1 MLQKVKNIF
10 KKPMTLITILGIACV
25 PALYNISFLTSMWD
39 PYGRLD
45 QLPVAVVNQDQSAS
59 FQDKTLTIGDDMVDN
74 MKESKSLD
82 FHFVSE
88 KNAEKGLE
96 EGDYYMVITLPKDL
110 SEKASSLLTNQPE
123 PITISYQTSKG
134 HSFVASKMGE
144 SAMEKLKTSVSE
156 TITETYT
163 TAVFDSMGEIQI
175 GMVEAADVSQQL
187 TNGASQLES
196 GSQTLSNGLTTLT
209 TSGQALV
216 TGANQ
221 LATGVVSYT
230 DGVNQAATGSQ
241 ILSSGL
247 TTYTNGVAS
256 LASGA
261 EQLNANS
268 SQLIAGVGQLQSG
281 ASQVEQLVTGANQLQ
296 AGLEQLAS
304 STSLSAEQSSQIQ
317 ALLTGLP
324 QLQVAINQLNDSLS
338 SIGGLAVDNSTLS
351 SLLTEMG
358 AQAQGLLTAAQADK
372 TASIEALQTTAT
384 YQNLPAD
391 QQAELVG
398 ALQNSPSATATVA
411 QTILDQLSQLSQ
423 TLSSL
428 QSLSGMATQISQ
440 LQSAVGQINTAANQA
455 LPGAT
460 TAIENLSSGLNQV
473 NTALN
478 QQVLP
483 GTQTLTS
490 GVSQLQ
496 MQLSGGA
503 SQLMSGVTAYTAGV
517 AQLAAGG
524 AQLAAGGVQ
533 LVANNSSVQSGGG
546 QLTSGLATLASNSS
560 QLVSGSGQLALGSQ
574 QLIAGA
580 DQLASGG
587 KTLTNSISSLRTG
600 SETLTNSLSSASQQL
615 SVVSV
620 EDKNAQAVS
629 QPVTLEHSDQDD
641 VKTNGVGMAPYMVL
655 MVAALSANVIFVK
668 HIDNRSYK
676 NRWDWAKGKL
686 LLNGIIASLAA
697 VILYG
702 VLRLIGIEP
711 AHPMATL
718 GLILLASWTFMAL
731 VTALVGWNNRFG
743 SFASLIIL
751 LLQLG
756 SSAGTYPNELSPR
769 FFQVIQPYLPMTY
782 SVSGLRQT
790 ISMVGNSS
798 HQVWILSLFL
808 VGFMGLGLLIYNQ
821 KDE

>member
-10 KKPMTLITILGIACV
+10 KKPMTLITVLGVACV

-88 KNAEKGLE
+88 KDAEKGLE
-96 EGDYYMVITLPKDL
+96 EGDYYMVITLPEDL

-123 PITISYQTSKG
+123 PLMISYQTSKG

-156 TITETYT
+156 TITKTYT
-163 TAVFDSMGEIQI
+163 TAVFDSMREIQT
-175 GMVEAADVSQQL
+175 GMVEAADGSQQL
-187 TNGASQLES
+187 TDGASQLES

-209 TSGQALV
+209 TSGQVLV

-221 LATGVVSYT
+221 LATGLVSYT

-241 ILSSGL
+241 TLSSGL
-247 TTYTNGVAS
+247 TTYTNGVAN

-261 EQLNANS
+261 EQLNVNS
-268 SQLIAGVGQLQSG
+268 SQLIAGVGQLQTG

-324 QLQVAINQLNDSLS
+324 QLQAAINQLNDSLS
-338 SIGGLAVDNSTLS
+338 SIGGLAVDTSTLS

-372 TASIEALQTTAT
+372 TASIEALQATAT
-384 YQNLPAD
+384 YQNLTAD

-398 ALQNSPSATATVA
+398 ALQNSPSTTMTAA
-411 QTILDQLSQLSQ
+411 QTILGQLSQLSQ
-423 TLSSL
+423 ALSGL
-428 QSLSGMATQISQ
+428 QSLSGMAAQMSQ

-460 TAIENLSSGLNQV
+460 TAIENLSSGLSQV

-483 GTQTLTS
+483 GTQALTS

-496 MQLSGGA
+496 TQLSSGA

-517 AQLAAGG
+517 AQLAEGG
-524 AQLAAGGVQ
+524 AQ
-533 LVANNSSVQSGGG
+533 LVANNSSIQSGGG
-546 QLTSGLATLASNSS
+546 QLTLGLATLAANSS
-560 QLVSGSGQLALGSQ
+560 QLVSGSGQLASGSH

-587 KTLTNSISSLRTG
+587 QTLTNGISSLRTG

-615 SVVSV
+615 SVISV

-641 VKTNGVGMAPYMVL
+641 VKTNGVGMAPYMVSVAL
-655 MVAALSANVIFVK
+655 MVVALSANVIFVK

-686 LLNGIIASLAA
+686 LLNGTIASLAA

-743 SFASLIIL
+743 SFASLILL

-756 SSAGTYPNELSPR
+756 SSAGTYPIELSPR

-798 HQVWILSLFL
+798 HQVWMLSLFL
-808 VGFMGLGLLIYNQ
+808 VGFMGLGLMMYRPTE
-821 KDE
+821 D

>member
-10 KKPMTLITILGIACV
+10 KKPMTLITILGVACV

-88 KNAEKGLE
+88 KDAEKGLE
-96 EGDYYMVITLPKDL
+96 EGDYYMVITLPEDL

-163 TAVFDSMGEIQI
+163 AAVFDSMREIQT
-175 GMVEAADVSQQL
+175 GMVEAADGSQQL

-209 TSGQALV
+209 TSGQVLV

-241 ILSSGL
+241 TLSSGL

-281 ASQVEQLVTGANQLQ
+281 ASQVEQLVTGVNQLQ

-304 STSLSAEQSSQIQ
+304 STSLSVEQSSQIQ

-338 SIGGLAVDNSTLS
+338 SIGGLAVDTSTLS

-358 AQAQGLLTAAQADK
+358 AQAQGLLTAVQADK
-372 TASIEALQTTAT
+372 TASIEALQATAT
-384 YQNLPAD
+384 YQNLTAD

-398 ALQNSPSATATVA
+398 ALQNSPSTTATAA
-411 QTILDQLSQLSQ
+411 QTILGQLSQLSQ
-423 TLSSL
+423 ALSSL

-460 TAIENLSSGLNQV
+460 TAIENLSSGLSQV

-478 QQVLP
+478 QQILP

-496 MQLSGGA
+496 MQLSSGA

-524 AQLAAGGVQ
+524 AQL
-533 LVANNSSVQSGGG
+533 VANNSSIQSGGG

-560 QLVSGSGQLALGSQ
+560 QLVSGSGQLASGSQ

-587 KTLTNSISSLRTG
+587 KTLTSGITSLRTG

-641 VKTNGVGMAPYMVL
+641 VKTNGVGMAPYMVSVAL

-711 AHPMATL
+711 AHPIATL

-731 VTALVGWNNRFG
+731 VTALVGWDNRFG

-756 SSAGTYPNELSPR
+756 SSAGTYPIELSPR

>member
-1 MLQKVKNIF
+1 MSEKVKNFF
-10 KKPMTLITILGIACV
+10 KKPMTLITILGVACV

-88 KNAEKGLE
+88 KDAEKGLE
-96 EGDYYMVITLPKDL
+96 EGDYYMVITLPEDL
-110 SEKASSLLTNQPE
+110 SEKASSLLTDQPK
-123 PITISYQTSKG
+123 PLTISYQTSKG

-144 SAMEKLKTSVSE
+144 SAMEKLKASVSE

-163 TAVFDSMGEIQI
+163 SAVFDSMGEIQS
-175 GMVEAADVSQQL
+175 GMVEAADGSQQL
-187 TNGASQLES
+187 TDGASQLES
-196 GSQTLSNGLTTLT
+196 GSQTLSSGLSTLSS
-209 TSGQALV
+209 SGQSLV

-221 LATGVVSYT
+221 LATGLVSYT

-241 ILSSGL
+241 TLSSGL

-296 AGLEQLAS
+296 AGLEQLAG

-324 QLQVAINQLNDSLS
+324 QLQAAINQLNDSLS
-338 SIGGLAVDNSTLS
+338 SIGGLAVDTSTLS

-372 TASIEALQTTAT
+372 TASIEALQATAT
-384 YQNLPAD
+384 YQNLTAD

-398 ALQNSPSATATVA
+398 ALQNSPSTTITAA
-411 QTILDQLSQLSQ
+411 QTILGQLSQLSQ
-423 TLSSL
+423 ALSSL
-428 QSLSGMATQISQ
+428 QSLSGMATQMSQ

-460 TAIENLSSGLNQV
+460 TAIENLSSGLSQV

-483 GTQTLTS
+483 GTQALTS

-496 MQLSGGA
+496 TQLSSGA

-517 AQLAAGG
+517 AQLAEGG
-524 AQLAAGGVQ
+524 AQLAA
-533 LVANNSSVQSGGG
+533 NNSSIQSGGS
-546 QLTSGLATLASNSS
+546 QLTSGLATLAANSS
-560 QLVSGSGQLALGSQ
+560 QLVSGSGQLASGSQ

-587 KTLTNSISSLRTG
+587 QTLTSGISSLRTG

-615 SVVSV
+615 SVISV

-641 VKTNGVGMAPYMVL
+641 VKTNGVGMAPYMVSVAL
-655 MVAALSANVIFVK
+655 MVVALSANVIFVK
-668 HIDNRSYK
+668 HLDNRSYK

-686 LLNGIIASLAA
+686 LLNGTIASLAA
-697 VILYG
+697 LILYG
-702 VLRLIGIEP
+702 VLRLIGIDP

-731 VTALVGWNNRFG
+731 VTALVGWNDRFG
-743 SFASLIIL
+743 SFASLIL
-751 LLQLG
+751 LLLELG
-756 SSAGTYPNELSPR
+756 SSAGTYPIELSPR

-798 HQVWILSLFL
+798 HQVWMLSLFL

>member
-1 MLQKVKNIF
+1 MLRKVKNIF
-10 KKPMTLITILGIACV
+10 KKPMTLVTIIGVACV

-45 QLPVAVVNQDQSAS
+45 QLPVAVINQDQSAS

-96 EGDYYMVITLPKDL
+96 EGDYYMVITLPEDL
-110 SEKASSLLTNQPE
+110 SEKASSLLTDQPE

-163 TAVFDSMGEIQI
+163 TAVFDSMREIQT
-175 GMVEAADVSQQL
+175 GMVEAADGSQQL
-187 TNGASQLES
+187 TDGASQLES

-230 DGVNQAATGSQ
+230 DGVNQAAIGSQ

-317 ALLTGLP
+317 AILTGLP
-324 QLQVAINQLNDSLS
+324 QLQAAINQLNDSLS
-338 SIGGLAVDNSTLS
+338 SIGGLTVDTSSLS
-351 SLLTEMG
+351 NLLTEMG
-358 AQAQGLLTAAQADK
+358 SQTQGLLTAAQADK
-372 TASIEALQTTAT
+372 TASIEALQATAT
-384 YQNLPAD
+384 YQNLTAD

-398 ALQNSPSATATVA
+398 ALQNSPSTTVTVA
-411 QTILDQLSQLSQ
+411 QTILGQLSQLSQ
-423 TLSSL
+423 ALSSL

-483 GTQTLTS
+483 GTQILTS
-490 GVSQLQ
+490 GVGQLQ

-524 AQLAAGGVQ
+524 DQ
-533 LVANNSSVQSGGG
+533 LVANNSSIQSGGG

-560 QLVSGSGQLALGSQ
+560 QLVSGSGQLASGSQ

-587 KTLTNSISSLRTG
+587 KTLTSGITSLRTG

-641 VKTNGVGMAPYMVL
+641 VKTNGVGMAPYMVSVAL

-686 LLNGIIASLAA
+686 LLNGIIASLAT

-743 SFASLIIL
+743 SFASLILL

-756 SSAGTYPNELSPR
+756 SSAGTYPIELSPR

-798 HQVWILSLFL
+798 HQVWMLSLFL

>member
-1 MLQKVKNIF
+1 MLQKVQNIF
-10 KKPMTLITILGIACV
+10 KKPMTLVTIIGIACV

-88 KNAEKGLE
+88 KDAEKGLE
-96 EGDYYMVITLPKDL
+96 EGDYYMVITLPEDL

-156 TITETYT
+156 TITKTYT
-163 TAVFDSMGEIQI
+163 TAVFDSMREIQN
-175 GMVEAADVSQQL
+175 GMVEAADGSQQL

-216 TGANQ
+216 TGANH
-221 LATGVVSYT
+221 LATGLVSYT
-230 DGVNQAATGSQ
+230 AGVNQAATGSQ
-241 ILSSGL
+241 TLSSGL

-261 EQLNANS
+261 EQLNTNS

-281 ASQVEQLVTGANQLQ
+281 ANQVEQLVTGANQLQ

-324 QLQVAINQLNDSLS
+324 QLQAAINQLNDSLS
-338 SIGGLAVDNSTLS
+338 SIGGLAVDTSTLS

-372 TASIEALQTTAT
+372 TASIEALQATAT
-384 YQNLPAD
+384 YQNLTAD

-398 ALQNSPSATATVA
+398 ALQNSPSTTMTAA
-411 QTILDQLSQLSQ
+411 QTILGQLSQLSQ
-423 TLSSL
+423 ALSSL
-428 QSLSGMATQISQ
+428 QSLSGMATQMSQ

-460 TAIENLSSGLNQV
+460 TAIEHLSSGLNQV

-496 MQLSGGA
+496 TQLSNGA

-524 AQLAAGGVQ
+524 AQL
-533 LVANNSSVQSGGG
+533 VANNSSIQSGGG
-546 QLTSGLATLASNSS
+546 QLTSGLATLAANSS
-560 QLVSGSGQLALGSQ
+560 QLVSGSGQLASGSQ

-587 KTLTNSISSLRTG
+587 QTLTDGISSLRTG

-641 VKTNGVGMAPYMVL
+641 VKTNGVGMAPYMVSVAL

-686 LLNGIIASLAA
+686 LLNGTIASLAA
-697 VILYG
+697 LILYG
-702 VLRLIGIEP
+702 VLRLIGIDP

-756 SSAGTYPNELSPR
+756 SSAGTYPIELSPR

-798 HQVWILSLFL
+798 HQVWMLSLFL
-808 VGFMGLGLLIYNQ
+808 VGFIGLGLLIYNQ

>member
-1 MLQKVKNIF
+1 MSEKVKNF
-10 KKPMTLITILGIACV
+10 FTRPMTLITIIGIACV
-25 PALYNISFLTSMWD
+25 PALYNVSFLTSMWD

-45 QLPVAVVNQDQSAS
+45 QLPVAVVNQDQSAT

-88 KNAEKGLE
+88 KDAESGLE
-96 EGDYYMVITLPKDL
+96 QGDYYMVITLPEDL
-110 SEKASSLLTNQPE
+110 SEKASSLLTDQPE
-123 PITISYQTSKG
+123 HLTISYQTSKG
-134 HSFVASKMGE
+134 HSFVASKMSE
-144 SAMEKLKTSVSE
+144 SAMEKLKASVSE

-163 TAVFDSMGEIQI
+163 SAVFDSMGEIQS
-175 GMVEAADVSQQL
+175 GMVEAADGSQQL
-187 TNGASQLES
+187 TDGASQLET
-196 GSQTLSNGLTTLT
+196 GSQTLSSGLSTLSS
-209 TSGQALV
+209 SGQSLV

-230 DGVNQAATGSQ
+230 DGVNQAASGSQ
-241 ILSSGL
+241 TLSSGL

-261 EQLNANS
+261 EQINANS

-304 STSLSAEQSSQIQ
+304 STSMSAEQSSQIQ

-324 QLQVAINQLNDSLS
+324 QLQAAINQLNDSLS
-338 SIGGLAVDNSTLS
+338 SIGGVAVDTTTLS
-351 SLLTEMG
+351 SLLMEMR

-372 TASIEALQTTAT
+372 TASIAALQATAT
-384 YQNLPAD
+384 YQNLTAD

-398 ALQNSPSATATVA
+398 ALQNSPSTTVAAA
-411 QTILDQLSQLSQ
+411 QTILGQLSQLSQ
-423 TLSSL
+423 ALSSL
-428 QSLSGMATQISQ
+428 QSLLGQ

-460 TAIENLSSGLNQV
+460 TAIENLSRV

-483 GTQTLTS
+483 GTQALTS

-496 MQLSGGA
+496 TQLSSGA

-517 AQLAAGG
+517 AQLAEGG
-524 AQLAAGGVQ
+524 AQ
-533 LVANNSSVQSGGG
+533 LVANNSSIQSGGS
-546 QLTSGLATLASNSS
+546 QLTSGLATLAANSS
-560 QLVSGSGQLALGSQ
+560 QLVSGSGQLASGSQ

-587 KTLTNSISSLRTG
+587 QTLTSGISTLLVG

-615 SVVSV
+615 SVISV
-620 EDKNAQAVS
+620 EEKNAQAVS

-641 VKTNGVGMAPYMVL
+641 VKTNGVGMAPYMVSVAL

-686 LLNGIIASLAA
+686 LLNGAIASLAA
-697 VILYG
+697 LILYG
-702 VLRLIGIEP
+702 VLLLIGVDP

-718 GLILLASWTFMAL
+718 GLILLASWTFMA
-731 VTALVGWNNRFG
+731 
-743 SFASLIIL
+743 
-751 LLQLG
+751 
-756 SSAGTYPNELSPR
+756 
-769 FFQVIQPYLPMTY
+769 
-782 SVSGLRQT
+782 
-790 ISMVGNSS
+790 
-798 HQVWILSLFL
+798 
-808 VGFMGLGLLIYNQ
+808 
-821 KDE
+821 

>member
-10 KKPMTLITILGIACV
+10 KKPMTLVTIIGIACV

-88 KNAEKGLE
+88 KDAEKGLE
-96 EGDYYMVITLPKDL
+96 EGDYYMVITLPEDL

-156 TITETYT
+156 TITKTYT
-163 TAVFDSMGEIQI
+163 TAVFDSMREIQT
-175 GMVEAADVSQQL
+175 GMVEAADGSQQL
-187 TNGASQLES
+187 TDGASQLES

-230 DGVNQAATGSQ
+230 DGVNQAAIGIQT
-241 ILSSGL
+241 LSSGL
-247 TTYTNGVAS
+247 TTYTNGVAN

-281 ASQVEQLVTGANQLQ
+281 ANQVEQLVTGANQLQ

-324 QLQVAINQLNDSLS
+324 QLQAAISQLNDSLS
-338 SIGGLAVDNSTLS
+338 SIGGLAVDTSTLS
-351 SLLTEMG
+351 SHLTEMG

-372 TASIEALQTTAT
+372 TTSIEALQATAT
-384 YQNLPAD
+384 YQNLTAD

-398 ALQNSPSATATVA
+398 ALQNSPSTTMTAA
-411 QTILDQLSQLSQ
+411 QTILGQLSQLSQ
-423 TLSSL
+423 ALSSL
-428 QSLSGMATQISQ
+428 QSLSGMATQMSQ

-460 TAIENLSSGLNQV
+460 TAIENLSSGLSQV

-483 GTQTLTS
+483 GTQALTS
-490 GVSQLQ
+490 GVGQLQ

-517 AQLAAGG
+517 AQLAEGG
-524 AQLAAGGVQ
+524 AQ
-533 LVANNSSVQSGGG
+533 LVANNSSIQSGGS
-546 QLTSGLATLASNSS
+546 QLTSGLATLAANSS
-560 QLVSGSGQLALGSQ
+560 QLVSGSGQLASGSQ

-587 KTLTNSISSLRTG
+587 QTLTSGISSLRTG

-641 VKTNGVGMAPYMVL
+641 VKTNGVGMAPYMVSVAL

-686 LLNGIIASLAA
+686 LLNGTIASLAA

-702 VLRLIGIEP
+702 VLRLIGIDP

-731 VTALVGWNNRFG
+731 VTALAGWNNRFG
-743 SFASLIIL
+743 SFASLILL

-756 SSAGTYPNELSPR
+756 SSAGTYPIELSPR

-798 HQVWILSLFL
+798 HQVWMLSLFL
-808 VGFMGLGLLIYNQ
+808 VGFMGLGLMMYRPTE
-821 KDE
+821 D

>member
-1 MLQKVKNIF
+1 MSEKVKNFF
-10 KKPMTLITILGIACV
+10 KKPMTLITILGVSCV

-88 KNAEKGLE
+88 TDAEKGLE
-96 EGDYYMVITLPKDL
+96 EGDYYMVITLPEDL
-110 SEKASSLLTNQPE
+110 SEKASSLLTDQPE
-123 PITISYQTSKG
+123 PLTISYQTSKG

-144 SAMEKLKTSVSE
+144 SAMEKLKESVSE

-163 TAVFDSMGEIQI
+163 TAVFDSMGEIQN
-175 GMVEAADVSQQL
+175 GMIEAADGSQKL

-209 TSGQALV
+209 TSGQSLV

-221 LATGVVSYT
+221 LATGLVSYT

-241 ILSSGL
+241 TLSSGL

-296 AGLEQLAS
+296 AGLKQLAS

-324 QLQVAINQLNDSLS
+324 QLQAAINQLNDSLS
-338 SIGGLAVDNSTLS
+338 SIGGVAVDTSTLS

-372 TASIEALQTTAT
+372 TASIAALQATAT
-384 YQNLPAD
+384 YQNLTAA
-391 QQAELVG
+391 QQAELLG
-398 ALQNSPSATATVA
+398 ALQNSPSTTATAA
-411 QTILDQLSQLSQ
+411 QAILGQLSQLSQ
-423 TLSSL
+423 ALSSL
-428 QSLSGMATQISQ
+428 QSLSGMATQLGQ

-460 TAIENLSSGLNQV
+460 TAIENLSSGLSQV

-478 QQVLP
+478 RQVLP

-496 MQLSGGA
+496 TQLSNGA

-517 AQLAAGG
+517 AQLATGG
-524 AQLAAGGVQ
+524 AQ
-533 LVANNSSVQSGGG
+533 LVANNSSIQSGGS

-560 QLVSGSGQLALGSQ
+560 QLVSGSGQLASGSQ

-587 KTLTNSISSLRTG
+587 QTLTSGISSLRTG

-615 SVVSV
+615 SVISV

-641 VKTNGVGMAPYMVL
+641 VKTNGVGMAPYMVSVAL

-686 LLNGIIASLAA
+686 LLNGTIASLAA
-697 VILYG
+697 LILYG
-702 VLRLIGIEP
+702 VLRLIGIDP

-756 SSAGTYPNELSPR
+756 SSAGTYPIELSPR

-798 HQVWILSLFL
+798 HQVWMLSLFL

>member
-10 KKPMTLITILGIACV
+10 KKPMTLVTIIGIACV

-88 KNAEKGLE
+88 KDAEKGLE
-96 EGDYYMVITLPKDL
+96 EGDYYMVITLPEDL

-123 PITISYQTSKG
+123 PLTISYQTSKG

-156 TITETYT
+156 TITETYM
-163 TAVFDSMGEIQI
+163 TAVFDSMREIQT
-175 GMVEAADVSQQL
+175 GMVEAADGSQQL
-187 TNGASQLES
+187 TDGASQLES

-241 ILSSGL
+241 TLSSGL

-268 SQLIAGVGQLQSG
+268 SQLIAGVGQLQTG

-324 QLQVAINQLNDSLS
+324 QLQAAINQLNDSLS
-338 SIGGLAVDNSTLS
+338 SIGGLAVDTSTLS

-372 TASIEALQTTAT
+372 TASIEALQATAT
-384 YQNLPAD
+384 YQNLTAD

-398 ALQNSPSATATVA
+398 ALQNSPSTTMTAA
-411 QTILDQLSQLSQ
+411 QTILGQLSQLSQ
-423 TLSSL
+423 ALSGL
-428 QSLSGMATQISQ
+428 QSLSGMAAQMSQ

-460 TAIENLSSGLNQV
+460 TAIENLSSGLSQV

-483 GTQTLTS
+483 GTQALTS

-496 MQLSGGA
+496 TQLSSGA

-517 AQLAAGG
+517 AQLAEGG
-524 AQLAAGGVQ
+524 AQLAA
-533 LVANNSSVQSGGG
+533 NNSSIQSGGS
-546 QLTSGLATLASNSS
+546 QLTSGLATLASNSN
-560 QLVSGSGQLALGSQ
+560 QLVSGSGQLASGSQ

-587 KTLTNSISSLRTG
+587 QTLTSGISSLRTG

-641 VKTNGVGMAPYMVL
+641 VKTNGVGMAPYMVSVAL

-686 LLNGIIASLAA
+686 LLNGTIASLAA

-743 SFASLIIL
+743 SFASLILL

-756 SSAGTYPNELSPR
+756 SSAGTYPIELSPR

-798 HQVWILSLFL
+798 HQVWMLSLFL
-808 VGFMGLGLLIYNQ
+808 VGFMGLGLMMYRPTE
-821 KDE
+821 D

>member
-1 MLQKVKNIF
+1 MSEKVKNF
-10 KKPMTLITILGIACV
+10 FTRPMTLITIIGIACV
-25 PALYNISFLTSMWD
+25 PALYNVSFLTSMWD

-45 QLPVAVVNQDQSAS
+45 QLPVAVVNQDQSAT

-88 KNAEKGLE
+88 KDAEKGLE
-96 EGDYYMVITLPKDL
+96 EGDYYMVITLPEDL
-110 SEKASSLLTNQPE
+110 SEKASSLLTDQPE
-123 PITISYQTSKG
+123 HLTISYQTSKG

-144 SAMEKLKTSVSE
+144 SAMEKLKASVSE

-163 TAVFDSMGEIQI
+163 SAVFDSMGEIQS
-175 GMVEAADVSQQL
+175 GMVEAADGSQQL
-187 TNGASQLES
+187 TDGASQLET
-196 GSQTLSNGLTTLT
+196 GSQTLSSGLSTLSS
-209 TSGQALV
+209 SGKSLV

-230 DGVNQAATGSQ
+230 DGVNQAASGSQ
-241 ILSSGL
+241 TLSSGL

-261 EQLNANS
+261 EQINANS

-324 QLQVAINQLNDSLS
+324 QLQVAINQLNDRLS
-338 SIGGLAVDNSTLS
+338 SIGGVAVDTTTLS

-372 TASIEALQTTAT
+372 TASIAALQATAT
-384 YQNLPAD
+384 YQSLTAD

-398 ALQNSPSATATVA
+398 ALQNSPSTTVAAA
-411 QTILDQLSQLSQ
+411 QTILGQLSQLSQ
-423 TLSSL
+423 ALSSL
-428 QSLSGMATQISQ
+428 QSLSGLGTQLDQ
-440 LQSAVGQINTAANQA
+440 LQSINTAANQA

-460 TAIENLSSGLNQV
+460 TAIKNLSSGLSQV

-483 GTQTLTS
+483 GTQALTS

-496 MQLSGGA
+496 TQLSSGA

-517 AQLAAGG
+517 AQLAEGG
-524 AQLAAGGVQ
+524 AQ
-533 LVANNSSVQSGGG
+533 LVANNSSIQSGGS
-546 QLTSGLATLASNSS
+546 QLTSGLATLAANSS
-560 QLVSGSGQLALGSQ
+560 QLVSGSGQLASGSQ

-587 KTLTNSISSLRTG
+587 QTLTSGISTLLVG

-615 SVVSV
+615 SVISV

-641 VKTNGVGMAPYMVL
+641 VKTNGVGMAPYMVSVAL
-655 MVAALSANVIFVK
+655 MVAALSTNVIFVK

-686 LLNGIIASLAA
+686 LLNGAIASLAA
-697 VILYG
+697 LILYG
-702 VLRLIGIEP
+702 VLLLIGVDP

-743 SFASLIIL
+743 SFASLILL

-756 SSAGTYPNELSPR
+756 SSAGTYPIELSPQ
-769 FFQVIQPYLPMTY
+769 FFKVIQPYLPMTY

-798 HQVWILSLFL
+798 HQVWMLSLFL
-808 VGFMGLGLLIYNQ
+808 AGFMGLGLLIYNQ
-821 KDE
+821 NNE

>member
-1 MLQKVKNIF
+1 MLRKVKNIF
-10 KKPMTLITILGIACV
+10 KKPMTLVTIIGIACV

-45 QLPVAVVNQDQSAS
+45 QLPVAVINQDQSAS

-88 KNAEKGLE
+88 KDAEKGLE
-96 EGDYYMVITLPKDL
+96 EGDYYMVITLPEDL

-144 SAMEKLKTSVSE
+144 SAMEKLKISVSE
-156 TITETYT
+156 TITKTYT
-163 TAVFDSMGEIQI
+163 TAVFDSMKEIQT
-175 GMVEAADVSQQL
+175 GMVEAADGSQQL
-187 TNGASQLES
+187 TDGASQLES

-241 ILSSGL
+241 TLSSGL
-247 TTYTNGVAS
+247 TIYTNGVAS

-268 SQLIAGVGQLQSG
+268 SQLIAGVGRLQSG

-317 ALLTGLP
+317 TLLTGLP
-324 QLQVAINQLNDSLS
+324 QLQAAINQLNDSLS

-398 ALQNSPSATATVA
+398 ALQNSSSTTATVA

-460 TAIENLSSGLNQV
+460 TAIETLSSGLNQV

-478 QQVLP
+478 QQILP

-496 MQLSGGA
+496 MQLSNGA

-524 AQLAAGGVQ
+524 AQL
-533 LVANNSSVQSGGG
+533 VANNSSIQSGGG

-560 QLVSGSGQLALGSQ
+560 QLVSGSGQLASGSQ

-587 KTLTNSISSLRTG
+587 KTLTSGITSLRTG

-641 VKTNGVGMAPYMVL
+641 VKTNGVGMAPYMVSVAL

-756 SSAGTYPNELSPR
+756 SSAGTYPIELSPR

-798 HQVWILSLFL
+798 HQVWMLSLFL

>member
-1 MLQKVKNIF
+1 MLRKVKNIF
-10 KKPMTLITILGIACV
+10 KKPMTLVTIIGVACV

-45 QLPVAVVNQDQSAS
+45 QLPVAVINQDQLAS

-88 KNAEKGLE
+88 KDAEKGLE
-96 EGDYYMVITLPKDL
+96 EGDYYMVITLPEDL
-110 SEKASSLLTNQPE
+110 SEKATSLLTNQPE

-163 TAVFDSMGEIQI
+163 TAVFDSMREIQT
-175 GMVEAADVSQQL
+175 GMVEAADGSQQL

-209 TSGQALV
+209 TSGQALL

-221 LATGVVSYT
+221 LATGLVSYT

-241 ILSSGL
+241 TLSSGL

-324 QLQVAINQLNDSLS
+324 QLQAAIGQLNDSLS
-338 SIGGLAVDNSTLS
+338 SIGGLAVDTSTLS
-351 SLLTEMG
+351 SLLTEMV
-358 AQAQGLLTAAQADK
+358 AQAQGLLTAVQTDK
-372 TASIEALQTTAT
+372 TASIEALQATAT

-398 ALQNSPSATATVA
+398 ALQNSPSTTATVA

-428 QSLSGMATQISQ
+428 QSLSGMATQMNQ
-440 LQSAVGQINTAANQA
+440 LQSAVGQINTVANQA

-478 QQVLP
+478 QQILP

-496 MQLSGGA
+496 RQLSSGA

-517 AQLAAGG
+517 AQLAAGV
-524 AQLAAGGVQ
+524 AQ
-533 LVANNSSVQSGGG
+533 LVANNSSIQSGGD
-546 QLTSGLATLASNSS
+546 QLTSGLATLASNSG

-587 KTLTNSISSLRTG
+587 KTLTSGITSLRTG

-641 VKTNGVGMAPYMVL
+641 VKTNGVGMAPYMVSVAL

-702 VLRLIGIEP
+702 VLRLIGIES

-756 SSAGTYPNELSPR
+756 SSAGTYPIELSPR
-769 FFQVIQPYLPMTY
+769 FFQIIQPYLPMTY
-782 SVSGLRQT
+782 SVSGFRQT

-798 HQVWILSLFL
+798 HQVWMLSLFL
-808 VGFMGLGLLIYNQ
+808 VGFMGFGLLIYNQ

>member
-1 MLQKVKNIF
+1 MSEKVKNF
-10 KKPMTLITILGIACV
+10 FTRPMTLITIIGIACV
-25 PALYNISFLTSMWD
+25 PALYNVSFLTSMWD

-45 QLPVAVVNQDQSAS
+45 QLPVAVVNQDQSAT

-88 KNAEKGLE
+88 KDAESGLE
-96 EGDYYMVITLPKDL
+96 EGDYYMVITLPEDL
-110 SEKASSLLTNQPE
+110 SEKASSLLTDQPE
-123 PITISYQTSKG
+123 HLTISYQTSKG

-144 SAMEKLKTSVSE
+144 SAMEKLKASVSE

-163 TAVFDSMGEIQI
+163 SAVFDSMGEIQS
-175 GMVEAADVSQQL
+175 GMVEAADGSQQL
-187 TNGASQLES
+187 TDGASQLET
-196 GSQTLSNGLTTLT
+196 GSQTLSSGLSTLSS
-209 TSGQALV
+209 SGQSLV

-230 DGVNQAATGSQ
+230 DGVNQAASGSQ
-241 ILSSGL
+241 TLSSGL

-338 SIGGLAVDNSTLS
+338 SIGGVAVNTTTLS

-372 TASIEALQTTAT
+372 TASIAALQATAT
-384 YQNLPAD
+384 YQSLTAD

-398 ALQNSPSATATVA
+398 ALQNSPSTTVAAA
-411 QTILDQLSQLSQ
+411 QTILGQLSQLSQ
-423 TLSSL
+423 ALSSL
-428 QSLSGMATQISQ
+428 QSLLGQ

-460 TAIENLSSGLNQV
+460 TAIENLSSGLSQV

-483 GTQTLTS
+483 GTQALTS

-496 MQLSGGA
+496 TQLSSGA

-517 AQLAAGG
+517 AQLAEGG
-524 AQLAAGGVQ
+524 AQ
-533 LVANNSSVQSGGG
+533 LVANNSSIQSGGS
-546 QLTSGLATLASNSS
+546 QLTSGLATLAANSS
-560 QLVSGSGQLALGSQ
+560 QLVSGSGQLASGSQ

-587 KTLTNSISSLRTG
+587 QTLTSGISTLLVG

-615 SVVSV
+615 SVISV

-641 VKTNGVGMAPYMVL
+641 VKTNGVGMAPYMVSVAL
-655 MVAALSANVIFVK
+655 MVAALSTNVIFVK

-686 LLNGIIASLAA
+686 ILNGVIASLAA
-697 VILYG
+697 LILYG
-702 VLRLIGIEP
+702 VLLFIGVDP

-756 SSAGTYPNELSPR
+756 SSAGTYPIELSPR

-790 ISMVGNSS
+790 ISMVGNSGY
-798 HQVWILSLFL
+798 QVWMLSLFL
-808 VGFMGLGLLIYNQ
+808 VGFMGMGLLIYNQ
-821 KDE
+821 NNE

>member
-1 MLQKVKNIF
+1 MLRKVKNIF
-10 KKPMTLITILGIACV
+10 KKPMTLVTIIGIACV

-45 QLPVAVVNQDQSAS
+45 QLPVAVINQDQSAS
-59 FQDKTLTIGDDMVDN
+59 FQDKNLTIGDDMVDN

-156 TITETYT
+156 TITKTYT
-163 TAVFDSMGEIQI
+163 TAVFDSMREIQT
-175 GMVEAADVSQQL
+175 GMVEAADGSQQL
-187 TNGASQLES
+187 TDGASQLES

-241 ILSSGL
+241 TLSSGL

-324 QLQVAINQLNDSLS
+324 QLQAAINQLNDSLS
-338 SIGGLAVDNSTLS
+338 SIGGLTVDTSSLS
-351 SLLTEMG
+351 NLLTEMG
-358 AQAQGLLTAAQADK
+358 SQTQGLLTAAQADK

-398 ALQNSPSATATVA
+398 ALQNSPSTTATAA
-411 QTILDQLSQLSQ
+411 QAILDQLSQLSQ

-460 TAIENLSSGLNQV
+460 TAIETLSSGLNQV

-524 AQLAAGGVQ
+524 AQL
-533 LVANNSSVQSGGG
+533 VANNSSIQSGGG
-546 QLTSGLATLASNSS
+546 QLTSGLATLAANSS
-560 QLVSGSGQLALGSQ
+560 QLVSGSGQLASGSQ
-574 QLIAGA
+574 QLISGA
-580 DQLASGG
+580 EQLASGG
-587 KTLTNSISSLRTG
+587 KNLTSGITSLRTG

-641 VKTNGVGMAPYMVL
+641 VKTNGVGMAPYMVSVSL

-743 SFASLIIL
+743 SFASLILL

-756 SSAGTYPNELSPR
+756 SSAGTYPIELSPR
-769 FFQVIQPYLPMTY
+769 FFQIIQPYLPMTY

-798 HQVWILSLFL
+798 HQVWMLSLFL

>member
-1 MLQKVKNIF
+1 MSEKVKNFF
-10 KKPMTLITILGIACV
+10 KKPMTLITILGVSCV

-88 KNAEKGLE
+88 TDAEKGLE
-96 EGDYYMVITLPKDL
+96 EGDYYMVITLPEDL
-110 SEKASSLLTNQPE
+110 SEKASSLLTDQPE
-123 PITISYQTSKG
+123 PLTISYQTSKG

-144 SAMEKLKTSVSE
+144 SAMEKLKESVSE

-163 TAVFDSMGEIQI
+163 TAVFDSMREIQN
-175 GMVEAADVSQQL
+175 GMVEAADGGQQL

-196 GSQTLSNGLTTLT
+196 GSQTLSSGLSTLSS
-209 TSGQALV
+209 SGQSLV

-221 LATGVVSYT
+221 LATGLVSYT

-241 ILSSGL
+241 TLSSGL

-324 QLQVAINQLNDSLS
+324 QLQAAISQLNDSLS
-338 SIGGLAVDNSTLS
+338 SIGGLAVDTSTLS

-372 TASIEALQTTAT
+372 TASIAALQATAT
-384 YQNLPAD
+384 YQNLTAD

-398 ALQNSPSATATVA
+398 ALQNSPSTTATAA
-411 QTILDQLSQLSQ
+411 QTILGQLSQLSQ
-423 TLSSL
+423 ALSSL
-428 QSLSGMATQISQ
+428 QSLSGMATQMSQ
-440 LQSAVGQINTAANQA
+440 LQSAVGQINMAANQA

-460 TAIENLSSGLNQV
+460 TAIENLSSGLSQV

-478 QQVLP
+478 RQVLP
-483 GTQTLTS
+483 RTQTLTS

-496 MQLSGGA
+496 TQLSNGA

-517 AQLAAGG
+517 AQLATGG
-524 AQLAAGGVQ
+524 AQ
-533 LVANNSSVQSGGG
+533 LVANNSSIQSGGS
-546 QLTSGLATLASNSS
+546 QLTSGLATLAANSS
-560 QLVSGSGQLALGSQ
+560 QLVSGSGQLASGSQ

-587 KTLTNSISSLRTG
+587 QTLTSGISSLRTG

-615 SVVSV
+615 SVISV

-641 VKTNGVGMAPYMVL
+641 VKTNGVGMAPYMVSVAL

-686 LLNGIIASLAA
+686 LLNGTIASLAA
-697 VILYG
+697 LILYG
-702 VLRLIGIEP
+702 VLRLIGIDP

-756 SSAGTYPNELSPR
+756 SSAGTYPIELSPR

-798 HQVWILSLFL
+798 HQVWMLSLFL

>member
-1 MLQKVKNIF
+1 MLRKVKNIF
-10 KKPMTLITILGIACV
+10 KKPMTLVTIIGIACV

-45 QLPVAVVNQDQSAS
+45 QLPVAVINQDQSAS

-88 KNAEKGLE
+88 KDAEKGLE
-96 EGDYYMVITLPKDL
+96 EGDYYMVITLPEDL

-156 TITETYT
+156 TITKTYT
-163 TAVFDSMGEIQI
+163 TAVFDSMREIQT
-175 GMVEAADVSQQL
+175 GMVEAADGSQQL

-221 LATGVVSYT
+221 LATGLVSYT

-241 ILSSGL
+241 TLSSGL
-247 TTYTNGVAS
+247 TIYTNGVAS

-324 QLQVAINQLNDSLS
+324 QLQAAISQLNDSLS
-338 SIGGLAVDNSTLS
+338 SIGGLAVDTSTLS

-358 AQAQGLLTAAQADK
+358 AQAQGLLTAVQVDK
-372 TASIEALQTTAT
+372 TTSIEALQATAT

-398 ALQNSPSATATVA
+398 ALQNSPSTTATVA

-423 TLSSL
+423 ALSSL
-428 QSLSGMATQISQ
+428 QSLSGMATQMNQ

-460 TAIENLSSGLNQV
+460 TAIENLSSGLSQV

-478 QQVLP
+478 QQILP

-517 AQLAAGG
+517 ARLAAGG
-524 AQLAAGGVQ
+524 AQL
-533 LVANNSSVQSGGG
+533 VANNSSIQSGGG

-560 QLVSGSGQLALGSQ
+560 QLVSGSGQLASGSQ

-587 KTLTNSISSLRTG
+587 KTLTSGITSLRTG

-641 VKTNGVGMAPYMVL
+641 VKTNGVGMAPYMVSVAL

-718 GLILLASWTFMAL
+718 GLILLASWTFMVL

-743 SFASLIIL
+743 SFASLILL

-756 SSAGTYPNELSPR
+756 SSAGTYPIELSPR
-769 FFQVIQPYLPMTY
+769 FFQIIQPYLPMTY

-798 HQVWILSLFL
+798 HQVWMLSLFL

>member
-1 MLQKVKNIF
+1 MSEKVKNFF
-10 KKPMTLITILGIACV
+10 KKPMTLITILGVSCV

-88 KNAEKGLE
+88 KDAEKGLE
-96 EGDYYMVITLPKDL
+96 EGDYYMVITLPEDL
-110 SEKASSLLTNQPE
+110 SEKASSLLTDQPE
-123 PITISYQTSKG
+123 PLTISYQTSKG

-144 SAMEKLKTSVSE
+144 SAMEKLKESVSE

-163 TAVFDSMGEIQI
+163 SAVFDSMGEIQN
-175 GMVEAADVSQQL
+175 GMVEAADGSQQL
-187 TNGASQLES
+187 TDGASQLES
-196 GSQTLSNGLTTLT
+196 GSQTLSSGLSTLSS
-209 TSGQALV
+209 SGQSLV

-230 DGVNQAATGSQ
+230 DGVNQAASGSQ
-241 ILSSGL
+241 TLSSGL

-324 QLQVAINQLNDSLS
+324 QLQAAINQLNDSLS
-338 SIGGLAVDNSTLS
+338 SIGGVVVDITTLS
-351 SLLTEMG
+351 NLLTEMG

-372 TASIEALQTTAT
+372 TASIEALQATAT
-384 YQNLPAD
+384 YQNLTAD

-398 ALQNSPSATATVA
+398 ALQNSPSTTVTAA
-411 QTILDQLSQLSQ
+411 QTILGQLSQLSQ
-423 TLSSL
+423 ALSSL
-428 QSLSGMATQISQ
+428 QSLSGLGTQLGQ

-460 TAIENLSSGLNQV
+460 TAIENLSSGLSQV

-483 GTQTLTS
+483 GTQVLTG

-496 MQLSGGA
+496 TQLSSGA

-517 AQLAAGG
+517 AQLAEGG
-524 AQLAAGGVQ
+524 AQ
-533 LVANNSSVQSGGG
+533 LVANNSSIQSGGS
-546 QLTSGLATLASNSS
+546 QLTSGLAILAANSS
-560 QLVSGSGQLALGSQ
+560 QLVSGSGQLASGSQ

-587 KTLTNSISSLRTG
+587 QTLTSGISTLLVG

-620 EDKNAQAVS
+620 EDKNAKAVS

-641 VKTNGVGMAPYMVL
+641 VKTNGVGMAPYMVSVAL

-686 LLNGIIASLAA
+686 LLNGAIASLAA
-697 VILYG
+697 LILYG
-702 VLRLIGIEP
+702 VLLLIGIDP
-711 AHPMATL
+711 AHPMSTL
-718 GLILLASWTFMAL
+718 GLILLTSWTFMAL

-756 SSAGTYPNELSPR
+756 SSAGTYPIELSPR

-798 HQVWILSLFL
+798 HQVWMLSLFL
-808 VGFMGLGLLIYNQ
+808 IGFMGLGLLIYNQ
-821 KDE
+821 NNE

>member
-1 MLQKVKNIF
+1 MSEKVKNFF
-10 KKPMTLITILGIACV
+10 KKPMTLITILGVACV

-82 FHFVSE
+82 FHVVSE
-88 KNAEKGLE
+88 TDAEKGLE
-96 EGDYYMVITLPKDL
+96 EGDYYMVITLPEDL

-123 PITISYQTSKG
+123 PLTISYQTSKG

-163 TAVFDSMGEIQI
+163 TAVFDSMREIQN
-175 GMVEAADVSQQL
+175 GMVEAADGSQQL

-196 GSQTLSNGLTTLT
+196 GSQTLSNGLITLT

-241 ILSSGL
+241 TLASGL
-247 TTYTNGVAS
+247 TTYTNGVAR

-324 QLQVAINQLNDSLS
+324 QLQAAINQLNDSLS
-338 SIGGLAVDNSTLS
+338 SIGGLAVDTSTLS
-351 SLLTEMG
+351 SLLIEMG

-372 TASIEALQTTAT
+372 TASIEALQATAT
-384 YQNLPAD
+384 YQNLTAD

-411 QTILDQLSQLSQ
+411 QTILVQLSQLSQ
-423 TLSSL
+423 ALSSL
-428 QSLSGMATQISQ
+428 QSLSGMATQMSQ

-460 TAIENLSSGLNQV
+460 TAIENLSSGLSQV

-483 GTQTLTS
+483 GTQALTS

-496 MQLSGGA
+496 TQLSSGA

-517 AQLAAGG
+517 AQLAEGG
-524 AQLAAGGVQ
+524 AQ
-533 LVANNSSVQSGGG
+533 LVANNSSIQSGGS
-546 QLTSGLATLASNSS
+546 QLTSGLATLAANSS
-560 QLVSGSGQLALGSQ
+560 QLVSGSGQLASGSQ

-580 DQLASGG
+580 EQLASGG
-587 KTLTNSISSLRTG
+587 QTLTSGITSLRTG

-620 EDKNAQAVS
+620 EDKNAKAVS

-641 VKTNGVGMAPYMVL
+641 VKTNGVGMAPYMVSVAL

-676 NRWDWAKGKL
+676 NRWDWARGKF
-686 LLNGIIASLAA
+686 LLNGLIASLAA

-743 SFASLIIL
+743 SFASLILL

-756 SSAGTYPNELSPR
+756 SSAGTYPIELSPR

-808 VGFMGLGLLIYNQ
+808 VGFMGLGLMMYRPTE
-821 KDE
+821 D

>member
-10 KKPMTLITILGIACV
+10 KKPMTLITILGVSCV

-88 KNAEKGLE
+88 KDAEKGLE
-96 EGDYYMVITLPKDL
+96 EGDYYMVITLPEDL

-123 PITISYQTSKG
+123 PLTISYQTSKG

-156 TITETYT
+156 TITKTYT
-163 TAVFDSMGEIQI
+163 TAVFDSMREIQT
-175 GMVEAADVSQQL
+175 GMVEAADGSQQL
-187 TNGASQLES
+187 TDGASQLES
-196 GSQTLSNGLTTLT
+196 GSQTLSNGLITLT

-230 DGVNQAATGSQ
+230 DGVNQAASGSQ
-241 ILSSGL
+241 TLSSGL

-296 AGLEQLAS
+296 VGLEQLAS

-338 SIGGLAVDNSTLS
+338 SIGGLTVDTSTLS

-372 TASIEALQTTAT
+372 TASIEALQATAT
-384 YQNLPAD
+384 YQNLTAD

-398 ALQNSPSATATVA
+398 ALQNSPSTTMTAA
-411 QTILDQLSQLSQ
+411 QTILGQLSQLSQ
-423 TLSSL
+423 ALSSL
-428 QSLSGMATQISQ
+428 QSLSGMATQMSQ
-440 LQSAVGQINTAANQA
+440 IQSAVGQINTAANQA

-460 TAIENLSSGLNQV
+460 TAIENLSSGLSQV

-483 GTQTLTS
+483 GTQALTS

-496 MQLSGGA
+496 TQLSNGA

-517 AQLAAGG
+517 AQLAEGG
-524 AQLAAGGVQ
+524 AQ
-533 LVANNSSVQSGGG
+533 LVANNSSIQSGGG

-560 QLVSGSGQLALGSQ
+560 QLVSGSGQLASGSQ

-587 KTLTNSISSLRTG
+587 QTLTSGISSLRTG

-615 SVVSV
+615 SVISV

-641 VKTNGVGMAPYMVL
+641 VKTNGVGMAPYMVSVAL

-686 LLNGIIASLAA
+686 LLNGTIASLAA

-702 VLRLIGIEP
+702 VLRLIGIDP

-743 SFASLIIL
+743 SFASLILL

-756 SSAGTYPNELSPR
+756 SSAGTYPIELSPR

-798 HQVWILSLFL
+798 HQVWMLSLFL
-808 VGFMGLGLLIYNQ
+808 VGFMGLGLMMYRPTE
-821 KDE
+821 D

>member
-10 KKPMTLITILGIACV
+10 KKPMTLVTIIGVACV

-59 FQDKTLTIGDDMVDN
+59 FQAKTLTIGDDMVDN
-74 MKESKSLD
+74 MKESQSLD

-88 KNAEKGLE
+88 TDAEKGLE
-96 EGDYYMVITLPKDL
+96 EGDYYMVITLPEDL

-123 PITISYQTSKG
+123 PLTISYQTSKG

-163 TAVFDSMGEIQI
+163 TAVFDSMREIQN
-175 GMVEAADVSQQL
+175 GMVEAADGSQQL

-221 LATGVVSYT
+221 LATGLVSYT
-230 DGVNQAATGSQ
+230 NGVNQAATGSQ
-241 ILSSGL
+241 TLASGL

-268 SQLIAGVGQLQSG
+268 SQLIAGVGQLQSE

-296 AGLEQLAS
+296 TGLEQLAS

-324 QLQVAINQLNDSLS
+324 QLQAAINQLNDSLS
-338 SIGGLAVDNSTLS
+338 SIGGLTVDTTTLS

-372 TASIEALQTTAT
+372 TASIEALQATAT
-384 YQNLPAD
+384 YQNLTAD

-398 ALQNSPSATATVA
+398 ALQNSPSTTVTVA
-411 QTILDQLSQLSQ
+411 QTILGQLSQLSQ
-423 TLSSL
+423 ALSSL
-428 QSLSGMATQISQ
+428 QSLSGMATQMSQ

-460 TAIENLSSGLNQV
+460 TAIENLSSGLSQV

-483 GTQTLTS
+483 GTQALTS

-496 MQLSGGA
+496 TQLSNGA

-517 AQLAAGG
+517 SQLAAGG
-524 AQLAAGGVQ
+524 AQL
-533 LVANNSSVQSGGG
+533 VANNSSIQSGGS

-560 QLVSGSGQLALGSQ
+560 QLVSGSGQLASGSQ
-574 QLIAGA
+574 QLISGA
-580 DQLASGG
+580 EQLASGG
-587 KTLTNSISSLRTG
+587 QTLTSGISSLRTG

-641 VKTNGVGMAPYMVL
+641 MKTNGVGMAPYMVSVAL

-676 NRWDWAKGKL
+676 NRWDWARGKF

-697 VILYG
+697 VILYS

-756 SSAGTYPNELSPR
+756 SSAGTYPIELSPS
-769 FFQVIQPYLPMTY
+769 FFQVVQPYLPMTY

-790 ISMVGNSS
+790 ISMIGDSS
-798 HQVWILSLFL
+798 HQMGMLSLFL
-808 VGFMGLGLLIYNQ
+808 LGFMGLGLIIYRPT
-821 KDE
+821 KD

>member
-10 KKPMTLITILGIACV
+10 KKPMTLVTIIGIACV

-88 KNAEKGLE
+88 KDAEKGLE
-96 EGDYYMVITLPKDL
+96 EGDYYMVITLPEDL

-156 TITETYT
+156 TITKTYT
-163 TAVFDSMGEIQI
+163 TAVFDSMREIQT
-175 GMVEAADVSQQL
+175 GMVEAADGSQQL
-187 TNGASQLES
+187 TDGASQLES

-241 ILSSGL
+241 TLASGL

-296 AGLEQLAS
+296 AGLEQLAN

-324 QLQVAINQLNDSLS
+324 QLQAAINQLNDSLS
-338 SIGGLAVDNSTLS
+338 SIGGLTVDTSSLS
-351 SLLTEMG
+351 NLLTEMG
-358 AQAQGLLTAAQADK
+358 SQTQGLLTAAQADK
-372 TASIEALQTTAT
+372 TASIEALQATAT
-384 YQNLPAD
+384 YQNLTAD

-398 ALQNSPSATATVA
+398 ALQNSPSTTMTAA
-411 QTILDQLSQLSQ
+411 QTILGQLSQLNQ
-423 TLSSL
+423 ALSGL
-428 QSLSGMATQISQ
+428 QSLSGMAAQMSQ

-460 TAIENLSSGLNQV
+460 TAIENLSSGLSQV

-483 GTQTLTS
+483 GTQALTS

-496 MQLSGGA
+496 TQLSSGA

-517 AQLAAGG
+517 AQLAEGG
-524 AQLAAGGVQ
+524 AQ
-533 LVANNSSVQSGGG
+533 LVANNSSIQSGGD
-546 QLTSGLATLASNSS
+546 QLTSGLATLAANSS
-560 QLVSGSGQLALGSQ
+560 QLVSGSGQLASGSQ

-587 KTLTNSISSLRTG
+587 QTLTSGISSLRTG

-641 VKTNGVGMAPYMVL
+641 VKTNGVGMAPYMISVAL

-686 LLNGIIASLAA
+686 LLNGTIASLAA
-697 VILYG
+697 LILYG
-702 VLRLIGIEP
+702 VLRLIGIDP

-756 SSAGTYPNELSPR
+756 SSAGTYPIELSPR

-790 ISMVGNSS
+790 ISMVGDSG
-798 HQVWILSLFL
+798 HQALLLSLFL
-808 VGFMGLGLLIYNQ
+808 LGFMGLGLMMYRPTE
-821 KDE
+821 D

>member
-1 MLQKVKNIF
+1 MSEKVKNF
-10 KKPMTLITILGIACV
+10 FTRPMTLITIIGIACV
-25 PALYNISFLTSMWD
+25 PALYNVSFLTSMWD

-45 QLPVAVVNQDQSAS
+45 QLPVAVVNQDQSAT

-88 KNAEKGLE
+88 KDAESGLE
-96 EGDYYMVITLPKDL
+96 EGDYYMVITLPEDL
-110 SEKASSLLTNQPE
+110 SEKASSLLTDQPE
-123 PITISYQTSKG
+123 HLTISYQTSKG

-144 SAMEKLKTSVSE
+144 SAMEKLKASVSE

-163 TAVFDSMGEIQI
+163 SAVFDSMGEIQS
-175 GMVEAADVSQQL
+175 GMVEAADGSQQL
-187 TNGASQLES
+187 TDGASQLET
-196 GSQTLSNGLTTLT
+196 GSQTLSSGLSTLSS
-209 TSGQALV
+209 SGQSLV

-230 DGVNQAATGSQ
+230 DGVNQAASGSQ
-241 ILSSGL
+241 TLSSGL

-281 ASQVEQLVTGANQLQ
+281 AGQVEQLVTGANQLQ

-338 SIGGLAVDNSTLS
+338 SIGGVAVNTTTLS

-372 TASIEALQTTAT
+372 TASIAALQATAT
-384 YQNLPAD
+384 YQSLTAD

-398 ALQNSPSATATVA
+398 ALQNSPSTTVAAA
-411 QTILDQLSQLSQ
+411 QTILGQLSQLSQ
-423 TLSSL
+423 ALSSL
-428 QSLSGMATQISQ
+428 GTQLGQ

-460 TAIENLSSGLNQV
+460 TAIKNLSSGLSQV

-483 GTQTLTS
+483 GTQALTS

-496 MQLSGGA
+496 TQLSSGA
-503 SQLMSGVTAYTAGV
+503 SQLMLGVTAYTAGV
-517 AQLAAGG
+517 AQLAEGG
-524 AQLAAGGVQ
+524 AQ
-533 LVANNSSVQSGGG
+533 LVANNSSIQSGGS
-546 QLTSGLATLASNSS
+546 QLTSGLATLAANSS
-560 QLVSGSGQLALGSQ
+560 QLVSGSGQLASGSQ

-587 KTLTNSISSLRTG
+587 QTLTSGISTLLVG

-615 SVVSV
+615 SVISV

-641 VKTNGVGMAPYMVL
+641 VKTNGVGMAPYMVSVAL
-655 MVAALSANVIFVK
+655 MVAALSTNVIFVK

-686 LLNGIIASLAA
+686 LLNGAIASLAA
-697 VILYG
+697 LILYG
-702 VLRLIGIEP
+702 VLLLIGVDP

-756 SSAGTYPNELSPR
+756 SSAGTYPIELSPR

-798 HQVWILSLFL
+798 HQVWMLSLFL
-808 VGFMGLGLLIYNQ
+808 VGFMGMGLLIYNQ
-821 KDE
+821 NNE

>member
-10 KKPMTLITILGIACV
+10 KKPMTLVTIIGIACV

-88 KNAEKGLE
+88 KDAEKGLE
-96 EGDYYMVITLPKDL
+96 EGDYYMVITLPEDL

-123 PITISYQTSKG
+123 PLTISYQTSKG

-156 TITETYT
+156 TITETYM
-163 TAVFDSMGEIQI
+163 TAVFDSMREIQT
-175 GMVEAADVSQQL
+175 GMVEAADGSQQL
-187 TNGASQLES
+187 TDGASQLES

-241 ILSSGL
+241 TLSSGL

-268 SQLIAGVGQLQSG
+268 SQLIAGVGQLQTG

-324 QLQVAINQLNDSLS
+324 QLQAAINQLNDSLS
-338 SIGGLAVDNSTLS
+338 SIGGLAVDTSTLS

-372 TASIEALQTTAT
+372 TASIEALQATAT
-384 YQNLPAD
+384 YQNLTAD

-398 ALQNSPSATATVA
+398 ALQNSPSTTMTAA
-411 QTILDQLSQLSQ
+411 QTILGQLSQLSQ
-423 TLSSL
+423 ALSGL
-428 QSLSGMATQISQ
+428 QSLSGMAAQMSQ

-460 TAIENLSSGLNQV
+460 TAIENLSSGLSQV

-483 GTQTLTS
+483 GTQALTS

-496 MQLSGGA
+496 TQLSSGA

-517 AQLAAGG
+517 AQLAEGG
-524 AQLAAGGVQ
+524 AQLAA
-533 LVANNSSVQSGGG
+533 NNSSIQSGGS

-560 QLVSGSGQLALGSQ
+560 QLVSGSGQLASGSQ

-587 KTLTNSISSLRTG
+587 QTLTSGISSLRTG

-615 SVVSV
+615 SVISV

-641 VKTNGVGMAPYMVL
+641 VKTNGVGMAPYMVSVAL
-655 MVAALSANVIFVK
+655 MVVALSANVIFVK

-686 LLNGIIASLAA
+686 LLNGTIASLAA

-702 VLRLIGIEP
+702 VLRLIGIDP

-743 SFASLIIL
+743 SFASLILL

-756 SSAGTYPNELSPR
+756 SSAGTYPIELSPR

-798 HQVWILSLFL
+798 HQVWMLSLFL
-808 VGFMGLGLLIYNQ
+808 VGFMGLGLMMYRPTE
-821 KDE
+821 D

>member
-10 KKPMTLITILGIACV
+10 KKPMTLITILGVACV

-59 FQDKTLTIGDDMVDN
+59 LQDKTLTIGDDMVDN

-88 KNAEKGLE
+88 KDAEKGLE
-96 EGDYYMVITLPKDL
+96 EGDYYMVITLPEDL

-156 TITETYT
+156 TITKNYT
-163 TAVFDSMGEIQI
+163 TAVFDSMREIQT
-175 GMVEAADVSQQL
+175 GMVEAADGSQQL

-230 DGVNQAATGSQ
+230 DGVNQAAIGSQ
-241 ILSSGL
+241 TLSSGL

-317 ALLTGLP
+317 ALLSGLP
-324 QLQVAINQLNDSLS
+324 QLQAAINQLNDSLS
-338 SIGGLAVDNSTLS
+338 SIGGLAVDTSTLS
-351 SLLTEMG
+351 SLMTEMG

-384 YQNLPAD
+384 YQNLTAD
-391 QQAELVG
+391 QQAELIG
-398 ALQNSPSATATVA
+398 ALQNSPSTTVTVA
-411 QTILDQLSQLSQ
+411 QAILGQLSQLSQ
-423 TLSSL
+423 ALSSL
-428 QSLSGMATQISQ
+428 QSLSGMATQMSQ
-440 LQSAVGQINTAANQA
+440 LQSAVGQINSAANQA

-460 TAIENLSSGLNQV
+460 TAIENLSSGLSQV

-496 MQLSGGA
+496 MQLSSGA

-524 AQLAAGGVQ
+524 AQL
-533 LVANNSSVQSGGG
+533 VANNSSIQSGGG

-560 QLVSGSGQLALGSQ
+560 QLVSGSGQLASGSQ

-587 KTLTNSISSLRTG
+587 KTLTSGITSLRTG

-641 VKTNGVGMAPYMVL
+641 VKTNGVGMAPYMVSVAL

-676 NRWDWAKGKL
+676 NRWDWARGKL

-697 VILYG
+697 LILYG
-702 VLRLIGIEP
+702 VLRLIGIDP

-731 VTALVGWNNRFG
+731 VIALVGWNNRFG

-756 SSAGTYPNELSPR
+756 SSAGTYPIELSPR
-769 FFQVIQPYLPMTY
+769 FFQVIQSYLPMTY

>member
-1 MLQKVKNIF
+1 MSEKVKNF
-10 KKPMTLITILGIACV
+10 FTRPMTLITIIGIACV
-25 PALYNISFLTSMWD
+25 PALYNLSFLTSMWD

-45 QLPVAVVNQDQSAS
+45 QLPVAVVNQDQSAT
-59 FQDKTLTIGDDMVDN
+59 FQDKTLTIGDDMVDD

-88 KNAEKGLE
+88 KDAEKGLE
-96 EGDYYMVITLPKDL
+96 EGDYYMVITLPEDL
-110 SEKASSLLTNQPE
+110 SEKASSLLTDQPE
-123 PITISYQTSKG
+123 HLTISYQTSKG
-134 HSFVASKMGE
+134 HSFVASKMSE
-144 SAMEKLKTSVSE
+144 SAMEKLKASVSE
-156 TITETYT
+156 RITETYT
-163 TAVFDSMGEIQI
+163 SAVFDSMGEIQS
-175 GMVEAADVSQQL
+175 GMVEAADGSQQL
-187 TNGASQLES
+187 TDGASQLET
-196 GSQTLSNGLTTLT
+196 GSQTLSSGLSTLSS
-209 TSGQALV
+209 SGQSLV

-230 DGVNQAATGSQ
+230 DGVNQAASGSQ
-241 ILSSGL
+241 TLSSGL

-281 ASQVEQLVTGANQLQ
+281 AGQVEQLVTGANQLQ
-296 AGLEQLAS
+296 ADLEQLAS

-324 QLQVAINQLNDSLS
+324 QLQAAINQLNDRLS
-338 SIGGLAVDNSTLS
+338 SIGGVAVNTTTLS

-372 TASIEALQTTAT
+372 TASIAALQATAT
-384 YQNLPAD
+384 YQNLTAD

-398 ALQNSPSATATVA
+398 ALQNSPSTTVAAA
-411 QTILDQLSQLSQ
+411 QTILGQLSQLSQ
-423 TLSSL
+423 ALSSL
-428 QSLSGMATQISQ
+428 QSLSGLGTQLGK
-440 LQSAVGQINTAANQA
+440 LQSDVGQINTAANQA

-460 TAIENLSSGLNQV
+460 TAIEKLSQV

-483 GTQTLTS
+483 GTQALTT

-496 MQLSGGA
+496 TQLSSGA

-517 AQLAAGG
+517 AQLAEGG
-524 AQLAAGGVQ
+524 AQ
-533 LVANNSSVQSGGG
+533 LVANNSSIQSGGG
-546 QLTSGLATLASNSS
+546 QLTSGLATLAANSS
-560 QLVSGSGQLALGSQ
+560 QLVSGSGQLASGSQ

-587 KTLTNSISSLRTG
+587 QTLTSGISTLLVG

-615 SVVSV
+615 SVISV
-620 EDKNAQAVS
+620 EEKNAQAVS

-641 VKTNGVGMAPYMVL
+641 VKTNGVGMAPYMVSVAL

-686 LLNGIIASLAA
+686 LLNGAIASLAA
-697 VILYG
+697 LILYG
-702 VLRLIGIEP
+702 VLLLIGVDP

-743 SFASLIIL
+743 SFASLILL

-756 SSAGTYPNELSPR
+756 SSAGTYPIELSPK
-769 FFQVIQPYLPMTY
+769 FFKVIQPYLPMTY

-798 HQVWILSLFL
+798 HQVWMLSLFL
-808 VGFMGLGLLIYNQ
+808 AGFMGLGLLIYNQ
-821 KDE
+821 NNE

>member
-1 MLQKVKNIF
+1 MLRKVKNIF
-10 KKPMTLITILGIACV
+10 KKPMTLVTIIGIACV

-88 KNAEKGLE
+88 KDAEKGLE
-96 EGDYYMVITLPKDL
+96 EGDYYMVITLPEDL

-156 TITETYT
+156 TITKTYT
-163 TAVFDSMGEIQI
+163 TAVFDSMREIQN
-175 GMVEAADVSQQL
+175 GMVEAADGSQQL

-196 GSQTLSNGLTTLT
+196 GSQALSNGLTTLT

-230 DGVNQAATGSQ
+230 DGVNQAAIGSQ

-324 QLQVAINQLNDSLS
+324 QLQAAISQLNDSLS

-398 ALQNSPSATATVA
+398 ALQNSPSTTATAA
-411 QTILDQLSQLSQ
+411 QAILGQLSQLSQ
-423 TLSSL
+423 ALSSL

-460 TAIENLSSGLNQV
+460 TAIETLSSGLNQV

-524 AQLAAGGVQ
+524 AQL
-533 LVANNSSVQSGGG
+533 VANNSSIQSGGG
-546 QLTSGLATLASNSS
+546 QLTSGLAILAANSS
-560 QLVSGSGQLALGSQ
+560 QLVSGSGQLASGSQ

-587 KTLTNSISSLRTG
+587 KTLTSGITSLRTG

-615 SVVSV
+615 SVISV

-641 VKTNGVGMAPYMVL
+641 VKTNGVGMAPYMVSVAL

-743 SFASLIIL
+743 SFASLILL

-756 SSAGTYPNELSPR
+756 SSAGTYPIELSPR

>member
-10 KKPMTLITILGIACV
+10 KKPMTLVTIIGIACV

-88 KNAEKGLE
+88 KDAEKGLE
-96 EGDYYMVITLPKDL
+96 EGDYYMVITLPEDL
-110 SEKASSLLTNQPE
+110 SEKASSLLTDQPE

-156 TITETYT
+156 TITKTYT
-163 TAVFDSMGEIQI
+163 TAVFDSMREIQT
-175 GMVEAADVSQQL
+175 GMVEAADGSQQL
-187 TNGASQLES
+187 TDGASQLES

-221 LATGVVSYT
+221 LATGVVPYT
-230 DGVNQAATGSQ
+230 DGVNQAAIGSQ
-241 ILSSGL
+241 TLSSGL

-296 AGLEQLAS
+296 AGLKQLAS
-304 STSLSAEQSSQIQ
+304 STSLSVEQSSQIQ

-324 QLQVAINQLNDSLS
+324 QLQAAINQLNDSLS
-338 SIGGLAVDNSTLS
+338 SIGGLTVDTSSLS
-351 SLLTEMG
+351 NLLTEMG
-358 AQAQGLLTAAQADK
+358 SQTQGLLTAAQADK
-372 TASIEALQTTAT
+372 IASIEALQATAT
-384 YQNLPAD
+384 YQNLTAN

-398 ALQNSPSATATVA
+398 ALQNSPSTTATVA
-411 QTILDQLSQLSQ
+411 QTILDQLSQLGQ
-423 TLSSL
+423 ALSSL
-428 QSLSGMATQISQ
+428 QSLSGMATQMSQ

-496 MQLSGGA
+496 RQLSGGA

-524 AQLAAGGVQ
+524 AQL
-533 LVANNSSVQSGGG
+533 VANNSSIQSGGG

-560 QLVSGSGQLALGSQ
+560 QLVSGSGQLASGSQ

-587 KTLTNSISSLRTG
+587 KTLTSGITSLRTG

-641 VKTNGVGMAPYMVL
+641 VKTNGVGMAPYMVSVAL

-676 NRWDWAKGKL
+676 NRWDRAKGKL

-756 SSAGTYPNELSPR
+756 SSAGTYPIELSPR

-798 HQVWILSLFL
+798 HQVWMLSLFL

>member
-1 MLQKVKNIF
+1 MSEKVKNFF
-10 KKPMTLITILGIACV
+10 KKPMTLITILGVSCV

-88 KNAEKGLE
+88 TDAEKGLE
-96 EGDYYMVITLPKDL
+96 EGDYYMVITLPEDL
-110 SEKASSLLTNQPE
+110 SEKASSLLTDQPK
-123 PITISYQTSKG
+123 PLTISYQTSKG

-144 SAMEKLKTSVSE
+144 SAMEKLKESVSE

-163 TAVFDSMGEIQI
+163 SAVFDSMGEIQA
-175 GMVEAADVSQQL
+175 GMVEAADGSQQL
-187 TNGASQLES
+187 TDGASQLES
-196 GSQTLSNGLTTLT
+196 GSQTLSSGLSTLSS
-209 TSGQALV
+209 SGQSLV

-241 ILSSGL
+241 TLSSGL

-268 SQLIAGVGQLQSG
+268 SQLIAGVGQLQTG

-324 QLQVAINQLNDSLS
+324 QLQAAINQLNDSLS
-338 SIGGLAVDNSTLS
+338 SIGGLAVDTSTLS

-372 TASIEALQTTAT
+372 TASIEALQATAT
-384 YQNLPAD
+384 YQNLTAD

-398 ALQNSPSATATVA
+398 ALQNSPSTTMTAA
-411 QTILDQLSQLSQ
+411 QTILGQLSQLSQ
-423 TLSSL
+423 ALSSL
-428 QSLSGMATQISQ
+428 QSLSGMATQLGQ

-460 TAIENLSSGLNQV
+460 TAIENLSSGLSQV

-496 MQLSGGA
+496 TQLSSGA

-517 AQLAAGG
+517 AQLAEGG
-524 AQLAAGGVQ
+524 AQ
-533 LVANNSSVQSGGG
+533 LVANNSSIQSGGS
-546 QLTSGLATLASNSS
+546 QLTSGLATLAANSS
-560 QLVSGSGQLALGSQ
+560 QLVNGSGQLASGSQ

-587 KTLTNSISSLRTG
+587 QTLTSGISTLLVG

-620 EDKNAQAVS
+620 EDKNAKAVS

-641 VKTNGVGMAPYMVL
+641 VKTNGVGMAPYMVSVAL

-686 LLNGIIASLAA
+686 LLNGTIASLAA
-697 VILYG
+697 LILYG
-702 VLRLIGIEP
+702 VLRLIGIDP

-756 SSAGTYPNELSPR
+756 SSAGTYPIELSPR

-798 HQVWILSLFL
+798 HQVWMLSLFL

>member
-1 MLQKVKNIF
+1 MSEKVKNF
-10 KKPMTLITILGIACV
+10 FTRPMTLITIIGIACV

-45 QLPVAVVNQDQSAS
+45 QLPVAVVNQDQSAT

-88 KNAEKGLE
+88 KDAEKGLE
-96 EGDYYMVITLPKDL
+96 EGDYYMVITLPEDL
-110 SEKASSLLTNQPE
+110 SEKASSLLTDQPE
-123 PITISYQTSKG
+123 HLTISYQTSKG
-134 HSFVASKMGE
+134 HSFVASKMSE
-144 SAMEKLKTSVSE
+144 SAMEKLKASVSE
-156 TITETYT
+156 TITEIYT
-163 TAVFDSMGEIQI
+163 SAVFDSMGEIQS
-175 GMVEAADVSQQL
+175 GMVEAADGSQQL
-187 TNGASQLES
+187 TDGASQLET
-196 GSQTLSNGLTTLT
+196 GSQTLSSGLSTLSST
-209 TSGQALV
+209 GQSLV

-230 DGVNQAATGSQ
+230 DGVNQAASGSQ
-241 ILSSGL
+241 TLSSGL

-261 EQLNANS
+261 EQINANS

-324 QLQVAINQLNDSLS
+324 QLQAAINQLNDRLS
-338 SIGGLAVDNSTLS
+338 SIGGVAVDTSTLS
-351 SLLTEMG
+351 SLMTEMG

-372 TASIEALQTTAT
+372 TASIEALQATAT
-384 YQNLPAD
+384 YQNLTAD

-398 ALQNSPSATATVA
+398 ALQNSPSTTVAAA
-411 QTILDQLSQLSQ
+411 QTILGQLSQLSQ
-423 TLSSL
+423 ALSSL
-428 QSLSGMATQISQ
+428 GTQLGQ
-440 LQSAVGQINTAANQA
+440 LQSAVGKINTAANQA

-460 TAIENLSSGLNQV
+460 TAIENLSSGLSQV

-483 GTQTLTS
+483 GTQALTT

-496 MQLSGGA
+496 TQLSSGA

-517 AQLAAGG
+517 AQLAEGG
-524 AQLAAGGVQ
+524 AQ
-533 LVANNSSVQSGGG
+533 LVANNSSIQSGGS
-546 QLTSGLATLASNSS
+546 QLTSGLATLAANSS
-560 QLVSGSGQLALGSQ
+560 QLVSGSGQLASGSQ

-587 KTLTNSISSLRTG
+587 QTLTSGISTLLVG

-615 SVVSV
+615 SVISV
-620 EDKNAQAVS
+620 EEKNAQAVS

-641 VKTNGVGMAPYMVL
+641 VKTNGVGMAPYMVSVAL

-686 LLNGIIASLAA
+686 LLNGAIASLAA
-697 VILYG
+697 LILYG
-702 VLRLIGIEP
+702 VLLLIGVDP

-743 SFASLIIL
+743 SFASLILL

-756 SSAGTYPNELSPR
+756 SSAGTYPIELSPQ
-769 FFQVIQPYLPMTY
+769 FFKVIQPYLPMTY

-790 ISMVGNSS
+790 ISMAGNSS
-798 HQVWILSLFL
+798 HQVWMLSLFL
-808 VGFMGLGLLIYNQ
+808 AGFMGLGLLIYNQ
-821 KDE
+821 NNE

>member
-10 KKPMTLITILGIACV
+10 KKPMTLVTIIGVACV

-88 KNAEKGLE
+88 TDAEKGLE
-96 EGDYYMVITLPKDL
+96 EGDFYMVITLPEDL

-123 PITISYQTSKG
+123 PLTISYQTSKG

-156 TITETYT
+156 TITKTYT
-163 TAVFDSMGEIQI
+163 TAVFDSMREIQN
-175 GMVEAADVSQQL
+175 GMVEAADGSQQL

-196 GSQTLSNGLTTLT
+196 GSETLSNGLTTLT
-209 TSGQALV
+209 TSGQSLV
-216 TGANQ
+216 SGANQ

-241 ILSSGL
+241 TLASGL

-304 STSLSAEQSSQIQ
+304 STSLPAEQSSQIQ

-324 QLQVAINQLNDSLS
+324 QLQAAINQLNDSLS
-338 SIGGLAVDNSTLS
+338 SIGGLIVDTSSLS
-351 SLLTEMG
+351 NLLTEMG

-372 TASIEALQTTAT
+372 TASIEALQATAT

-398 ALQNSPSATATVA
+398 ALQNSPSTTVTAA
-411 QTILDQLSQLSQ
+411 QTILGQLSQLSQ
-423 TLSSL
+423 ALSSL
-428 QSLSGMATQISQ
+428 QSLSGMATQMSQ
-440 LQSAVGQINTAANQA
+440 LQSAVGQINTVANQA

-460 TAIENLSSGLNQV
+460 TAIENLSSGLSQV

-483 GTQTLTS
+483 GTQALTS

-496 MQLSGGA
+496 TQLSNGA

-524 AQLAAGGVQ
+524 AQL
-533 LVANNSSVQSGGG
+533 VANNSSIQSGGS
-546 QLTSGLATLASNSS
+546 QLTSGLAILASNSS
-560 QLVSGSGQLALGSQ
+560 QLVSGSGQLASGSQ

-580 DQLASGG
+580 EQLASGG
-587 KTLTNSISSLRTG
+587 QTLTSGISSLRTG

-641 VKTNGVGMAPYMVL
+641 VKTNGVGMAPYMVSVAL

-686 LLNGIIASLAA
+686 LLNGTIASLAA

-743 SFASLIIL
+743 SFASLILL

-756 SSAGTYPNELSPR
+756 SSAGTYPIELSPR

-782 SVSGLRQT
+782 TVSGLRQT

-808 VGFMGLGLLIYNQ
+808 VGFMGLGLLIYRPT
-821 KDE
+821 EE

>member
-1 MLQKVKNIF
+1 MSEKVKNFF
-10 KKPMTLITILGIACV
+10 KKPMTLITILGVSCV

-88 KNAEKGLE
+88 TDAEKGLE
-96 EGDYYMVITLPKDL
+96 EGDYYMVITLPEDL
-110 SEKASSLLTNQPE
+110 SEKASSLLTDQPE
-123 PITISYQTSKG
+123 PLTISYQTSKG

-144 SAMEKLKTSVSE
+144 SAMEKLKESVSE

-163 TAVFDSMGEIQI
+163 TAVFDSMGEIQN
-175 GMVEAADVSQQL
+175 GMVEAADGSQKL
-187 TNGASQLES
+187 TDGASQLES

-209 TSGQALV
+209 TSGQSLV

-221 LATGVVSYT
+221 LATGLVSYT

-241 ILSSGL
+241 TLSSGL

-324 QLQVAINQLNDSLS
+324 QLQAAINQLNDSLS
-338 SIGGLAVDNSTLS
+338 SIGGLAVDTSTLS

-372 TASIEALQTTAT
+372 TASIAALQATAT
-384 YQNLPAD
+384 YQNLTAD

-398 ALQNSPSATATVA
+398 ALQNSPSTTATAA
-411 QTILDQLSQLSQ
+411 QTILGQLSQLSQ
-423 TLSSL
+423 ALSSL
-428 QSLSGMATQISQ
+428 QSLSGMATQMSQ
-440 LQSAVGQINTAANQA
+440 LQSAVGQINTAVNQA

-460 TAIENLSSGLNQV
+460 TAIENLSSGLIQV

-483 GTQTLTS
+483 GTQALTS

-496 MQLSGGA
+496 TQLSNGA

-517 AQLAAGG
+517 AQLATGG
-524 AQLAAGGVQ
+524 AQ
-533 LVANNSSVQSGGG
+533 LVANNSSIQSGGS

-560 QLVSGSGQLALGSQ
+560 QLVSGSGQLASGSQ

-587 KTLTNSISSLRTG
+587 QTLTSGISSLRTG

-615 SVVSV
+615 SVISV

-641 VKTNGVGMAPYMVL
+641 VKTNGVGMAPYMVSVAL

-686 LLNGIIASLAA
+686 LLNGTIASLAA
-697 VILYG
+697 LILYG
-702 VLRLIGIEP
+702 VLRLIGIDP

-756 SSAGTYPNELSPR
+756 SSAGTYPIELSPR

-790 ISMVGNSS
+790 ISMFGNSS
-798 HQVWILSLFL
+798 HQVWMLSLFL

>member
-10 KKPMTLITILGIACV
+10 KKPMTLITVLGVACV

-74 MKESKSLD
+74 MKESQSLD

-88 KNAEKGLE
+88 KDAEKGLE
-96 EGDYYMVITLPKDL
+96 EGDYYMVITLPEDL
-110 SEKASSLLTNQPE
+110 SEKASSLLTDQPE
-123 PITISYQTSKG
+123 PLTISYQTSKG

-163 TAVFDSMGEIQI
+163 TAVFDSMREIQN
-175 GMVEAADVSQQL
+175 GMVEAADGSQQL

-241 ILSSGL
+241 TLASGL

-281 ASQVEQLVTGANQLQ
+281 ASQVEQLVIGANQLQ

-324 QLQVAINQLNDSLS
+324 QLQAAINQLNDSLS
-338 SIGGLAVDNSTLS
+338 SIGGLAVDTSTLS

-372 TASIEALQTTAT
+372 TDSIEALKATAT
-384 YQNLPAD
+384 YQNLTAD

-398 ALQNSPSATATVA
+398 ALQNSPSTTVTAA
-411 QTILDQLSQLSQ
+411 QTILGQLSQLSQ
-423 TLSSL
+423 ALSSL
-428 QSLSGMATQISQ
+428 QSLSGMATQMNQ

-460 TAIENLSSGLNQV
+460 TAIENLSSGLSQV

-496 MQLSGGA
+496 RQLSSGA

-524 AQLAAGGVQ
+524 AQL
-533 LVANNSSVQSGGG
+533 VANNSSIQSGGG
-546 QLTSGLATLASNSS
+546 QLTSGLATLASNSNK
-560 QLVSGSGQLALGSQ
+560 LVSGSGQLASGSQ
-574 QLIAGA
+574 QLISGA
-580 DQLASGG
+580 EQLASGG
-587 KTLTNSISSLRTG
+587 QTLTSGISSLRTG

-641 VKTNGVGMAPYMVL
+641 VKTNGVGMAPYMVSVAL

-702 VLRLIGIEP
+702 VLRLIGIDP

-756 SSAGTYPNELSPR
+756 SSAGTYPIELSPR

-790 ISMVGNSS
+790 ISMIGNSS

-821 KDE
+821 KNE

>member
-10 KKPMTLITILGIACV
+10 KKPMTLVTIIGIACV

-88 KNAEKGLE
+88 KDAEKGLE
-96 EGDYYMVITLPKDL
+96 EGDYYMVITLPEDL

-123 PITISYQTSKG
+123 PLTISYQTSKG

-156 TITETYT
+156 TITKTYT
-163 TAVFDSMGEIQI
+163 TAVFDSMREIQI
-175 GMVEAADVSQQL
+175 GMVEAADGSQQL
-187 TNGASQLES
+187 TNGASQLET
-196 GSQTLSNGLTTLT
+196 GSQTLSSGLSTLSS
-209 TSGQALV
+209 SGQALV

-221 LATGVVSYT
+221 LATGLVSYT
-230 DGVNQAATGSQ
+230 DGVNQATTGSQ
-241 ILSSGL
+241 TLSSGL

-324 QLQVAINQLNDSLS
+324 QLQAAISQLNDSLS
-338 SIGGLAVDNSTLS
+338 SIGGLAVDTSTLS

-372 TASIEALQTTAT
+372 TDSIEALQATAT
-384 YQNLPAD
+384 YQNLTAD

-398 ALQNSPSATATVA
+398 ALQNSPSTTMTAA
-411 QTILDQLSQLSQ
+411 QTILGQLSQLSQ
-423 TLSSL
+423 ALSSL
-428 QSLSGMATQISQ
+428 QSLSGMATQMSQ

-460 TAIENLSSGLNQV
+460 TAIENLSSGLSQV

-483 GTQTLTS
+483 GTQALTS

-496 MQLSGGA
+496 TQLSSGA

-517 AQLAAGG
+517 AQLAEGG
-524 AQLAAGGVQ
+524 AQ
-533 LVANNSSVQSGGG
+533 LVANNSSIQSGGS
-546 QLTSGLATLASNSS
+546 QLTSGLATLAANSS
-560 QLVSGSGQLALGSQ
+560 QLVSGSGQLASGSQ

-580 DQLASGG
+580 EQLASGG
-587 KTLTNSISSLRTG
+587 QTLTSGITSLRTG

-620 EDKNAQAVS
+620 EDKNAKAVS

-641 VKTNGVGMAPYMVL
+641 VKTNGVGMAPYMVSVAL

-686 LLNGIIASLAA
+686 LLNGTIASLAA

-743 SFASLIIL
+743 SFASLILL

-756 SSAGTYPNELSPR
+756 SSAGTYPIELSPR

-798 HQVWILSLFL
+798 HQVWMLSLFL
-808 VGFMGLGLLIYNQ
+808 IGFMGLGLLIYRPT
-821 KDE
+821 EE

>member
-10 KKPMTLITILGIACV
+10 KKPMTLVTILGIACV

-88 KNAEKGLE
+88 KDAEKGLE
-96 EGDYYMVITLPKDL
+96 EGDYYMVITLPEDL

-123 PITISYQTSKG
+123 PLTISYQTSKG

-156 TITETYT
+156 TITKTYT
-163 TAVFDSMGEIQI
+163 TAVFDSMREIQT
-175 GMVEAADVSQQL
+175 GMVEAADGSQQL
-187 TNGASQLES
+187 TDGASQLES
-196 GSQTLSNGLTTLT
+196 GSQTLSNGLTALT

-230 DGVNQAATGSQ
+230 DGVNQAASGSQ
-241 ILSSGL
+241 TLSSGL

-324 QLQVAINQLNDSLS
+324 QLQAGINQLNDSLS
-338 SIGGLAVDNSTLS
+338 SIGGLAVDTSTLS

-372 TASIEALQTTAT
+372 TTSIEALQATAT
-384 YQNLPAD
+384 YQNLTVD

-398 ALQNSPSATATVA
+398 ALQNSPSTTATVV

-423 TLSSL
+423 ALSSL
-428 QSLSGMATQISQ
+428 QSLSGMATQMTQ

-460 TAIENLSSGLNQV
+460 TAIENLSSGLSQV
-473 NTALN
+473 DTALN
-478 QQVLP
+478 QQVLS
-483 GTQTLTS
+483 GTQALTS
-490 GVSQLQ
+490 GVNQLQ
-496 MQLSGGA
+496 TQLSNGA

-524 AQLAAGGVQ
+524 AQL
-533 LVANNSSVQSGGG
+533 VANNSSIQSGGG

-560 QLVSGSGQLALGSQ
+560 QLVSGSGQLASGSQ

-587 KTLTNSISSLRTG
+587 QTLTNGISSLRTG

-615 SVVSV
+615 SVISV

-641 VKTNGVGMAPYMVL
+641 VKTNGVGMAPYMVSVAL

-686 LLNGIIASLAA
+686 LLNGTIASLAA

-718 GLILLASWTFMAL
+718 GLILLASWVFMAL

-743 SFASLIIL
+743 SFASLILL

-756 SSAGTYPNELSPR
+756 SSAGTYPIELSPR

-790 ISMVGNSS
+790 ISMIGNSS
-798 HQVWILSLFL
+798 HQVWMLSLFL
-808 VGFMGLGLLIYNQ
+808 VGFMGFGLLIYNQ

>member
-1 MLQKVKNIF
+1 MSEKVKNF
-10 KKPMTLITILGIACV
+10 FTRPMTLITIIGIACV
-25 PALYNISFLTSMWD
+25 PALYNVSFLTSMWD

-45 QLPVAVVNQDQSAS
+45 QLPVAVVNQDQSAT

-88 KNAEKGLE
+88 KDAESGLE
-96 EGDYYMVITLPKDL
+96 EGDYYMVITLPEDL
-110 SEKASSLLTNQPE
+110 SEKASSLLTDQPE
-123 PITISYQTSKG
+123 HLTISYQTSKG

-144 SAMEKLKTSVSE
+144 SAMEKLKASVSE

-163 TAVFDSMGEIQI
+163 SAVFDSMGEIQS
-175 GMVEAADVSQQL
+175 GMVEAADGSQQL
-187 TNGASQLES
+187 TDGASQLET
-196 GSQTLSNGLTTLT
+196 GSQTLSSGLSTLSS
-209 TSGQALV
+209 SGQSLV

-230 DGVNQAATGSQ
+230 DGVNQAASGSQ
-241 ILSSGL
+241 TLSSGL

-281 ASQVEQLVTGANQLQ
+281 AGQVEQLVTGANQLQ

-338 SIGGLAVDNSTLS
+338 SIGGVAVNTTSLS

-372 TASIEALQTTAT
+372 TASIAALQATAT
-384 YQNLPAD
+384 YQSLTAD

-398 ALQNSPSATATVA
+398 ALQNSPSTTVAAA
-411 QTILDQLSQLSQ
+411 QTILGQLSQLSQ
-423 TLSSL
+423 ALSSL
-428 QSLSGMATQISQ
+428 GTQLGQ

-460 TAIENLSSGLNQV
+460 TAIKNLSSGLSQV

-483 GTQTLTS
+483 GTQALTS

-496 MQLSGGA
+496 TQLSSGA
-503 SQLMSGVTAYTAGV
+503 SQLMLGVTAYTAGV
-517 AQLAAGG
+517 AQLAEGG
-524 AQLAAGGVQ
+524 AQ
-533 LVANNSSVQSGGG
+533 LVANNSSIQSGGS
-546 QLTSGLATLASNSS
+546 QLTSGLATLAANSS
-560 QLVSGSGQLALGSQ
+560 QLVSGSGQLASGSQ

-587 KTLTNSISSLRTG
+587 QTLTSGISTLLVG

-615 SVVSV
+615 SVISV

-641 VKTNGVGMAPYMVL
+641 VKTNGVGMAPYMVSVAL
-655 MVAALSANVIFVK
+655 MVAALSTNVIFVK

-686 LLNGIIASLAA
+686 LLNGAIASLAA
-697 VILYG
+697 LILYG
-702 VLRLIGIEP
+702 VLLLIGVDP

-756 SSAGTYPNELSPR
+756 SSAGTYPIELSPR

-798 HQVWILSLFL
+798 HQVWMLSLFL
-808 VGFMGLGLLIYNQ
+808 VGFMGMGLLIYNQ
-821 KDE
+821 NNE

>member
-1 MLQKVKNIF
+1 MLRKVKNIF
-10 KKPMTLITILGIACV
+10 KKPMTLVTIIGVACV

-45 QLPVAVVNQDQSAS
+45 QLPVAVINQDQSAS

-88 KNAEKGLE
+88 KDAEKGLE
-96 EGDYYMVITLPKDL
+96 EGDYYMVITLPEDL
-110 SEKASSLLTNQPE
+110 SEKATSLLMNQPE

-163 TAVFDSMGEIQI
+163 TAVFDSMREIQT
-175 GMVEAADVSQQL
+175 GMVEAADGSQQL

-209 TSGQALV
+209 TSGQALL

-221 LATGVVSYT
+221 LATGLVSYT

-241 ILSSGL
+241 TLSSGL

-324 QLQVAINQLNDSLS
+324 QLQAAIGQLNDSLS
-338 SIGGLAVDNSTLS
+338 SIGGLAVDTSTLS

-358 AQAQGLLTAAQADK
+358 AQAQGLLTAVQTDK
-372 TASIEALQTTAT
+372 TASIEALQATAT

-398 ALQNSPSATATVA
+398 ALQNSPSTTATVA

-428 QSLSGMATQISQ
+428 QSLSGMATQMNQ
-440 LQSAVGQINTAANQA
+440 LQSAVGQINTVANQA

-478 QQVLP
+478 QQILP

-496 MQLSGGA
+496 RQLSSGA

-517 AQLAAGG
+517 AQLAAGV
-524 AQLAAGGVQ
+524 AQ
-533 LVANNSSVQSGGG
+533 LVANNSSIQSGGD
-546 QLTSGLATLASNSS
+546 QLTSGLATLASNSG

-587 KTLTNSISSLRTG
+587 KTLTSGITSLRTG

-629 QPVTLEHSDQDD
+629 QPVTLEHSDQDE
-641 VKTNGVGMAPYMVL
+641 VKTNGVGMAPYMVSVAL

-702 VLRLIGIEP
+702 VLRLIGIES

-756 SSAGTYPNELSPR
+756 SSAGTYPIELSPR
-769 FFQVIQPYLPMTY
+769 FFQIIQPYLPMTY
-782 SVSGLRQT
+782 SVSGFRQT

-798 HQVWILSLFL
+798 HQVWMLSLFL
-808 VGFMGLGLLIYNQ
+808 VGFMGFGLLIYNQ

>member
-1 MLQKVKNIF
+1 MSEKVKNF
-10 KKPMTLITILGIACV
+10 FTRPMTMITIIGIACV
-25 PALYNISFLTSMWD
+25 PALYNVSFLTSMWD

-45 QLPVAVVNQDQSAS
+45 QLPVAVVNQDQSAT

-88 KNAEKGLE
+88 KDAESGLE
-96 EGDYYMVITLPKDL
+96 EGDYYMVITLPEDL
-110 SEKASSLLTNQPE
+110 SEKASSLLTDQPE
-123 PITISYQTSKG
+123 HLTISYQTSKG
-134 HSFVASKMGE
+134 HSFVASKMSE
-144 SAMEKLKTSVSE
+144 SAMEKLKASVSE

-163 TAVFDSMGEIQI
+163 SAVFDSMGEIQS
-175 GMVEAADVSQQL
+175 GMVEAADGSQQL
-187 TNGASQLES
+187 TDGASQLET
-196 GSQTLSNGLTTLT
+196 GSQTLSSGLSTLSS
-209 TSGQALV
+209 SGQSLV

-230 DGVNQAATGSQ
+230 DGVNQAASGSQ
-241 ILSSGL
+241 TLSSGL

-281 ASQVEQLVTGANQLQ
+281 AGQVEQLVTGANQLQ

-317 ALLTGLP
+317 SLLTGLP

-338 SIGGLAVDNSTLS
+338 SIGGVAVDTTTLS

-372 TASIEALQTTAT
+372 TASIAALQATAT
-384 YQNLPAD
+384 YQSLTAD

-398 ALQNSPSATATVA
+398 ALQNSPSTTVAAA
-411 QTILDQLSQLSQ
+411 QTILGQLSQLSQ
-423 TLSSL
+423 ALSSL
-428 QSLSGMATQISQ
+428 GTQLGQ
-440 LQSAVGQINTAANQA
+440 LQSAVGKINTAANQA

-460 TAIENLSSGLNQV
+460 TAIENLSSGLSQV

-483 GTQTLTS
+483 GTQALTS

-496 MQLSGGA
+496 TQLSSGA

-517 AQLAAGG
+517 AQLAEGG
-524 AQLAAGGVQ
+524 AQ
-533 LVANNSSVQSGGG
+533 LVANNSSIQSGGS
-546 QLTSGLATLASNSS
+546 QLTSGLATLAANSS
-560 QLVSGSGQLALGSQ
+560 QLVSGSGQLASGSQ

-587 KTLTNSISSLRTG
+587 QTLTSGISTLLVG

-615 SVVSV
+615 SVISV
-620 EDKNAQAVS
+620 EEKNAQAVS

-641 VKTNGVGMAPYMVL
+641 VKTNGVGMAPYMVSVAL

-686 LLNGIIASLAA
+686 LLNGAIASLAA
-697 VILYG
+697 LILYG
-702 VLRLIGIEP
+702 VLLLIGVDP

-743 SFASLIIL
+743 SFASLILL

-756 SSAGTYPNELSPR
+756 SSAGTYPIELSPQ
-769 FFQVIQPYLPMTY
+769 FFKVIQPYLPMTY

-798 HQVWILSLFL
+798 HQVWMLSLFL
-808 VGFMGLGLLIYNQ
+808 AGFMGLGLLIYNQ
-821 KDE
+821 NNE

>member
-1 MLQKVKNIF
+1 MLQKVQNIF
-10 KKPMTLITILGIACV
+10 KKPMTLVTIIGVACV

-59 FQDKTLTIGDDMVDN
+59 FQDQTLTIGDDMVDN
-74 MKESKSLD
+74 MKESQSLD

-88 KNAEKGLE
+88 KDAEKGLE
-96 EGDYYMVITLPKDL
+96 EGDYYMVITLPEDL
-110 SEKASSLLTNQPE
+110 SEKASSLLTDQPE

-156 TITETYT
+156 TITKTYT
-163 TAVFDSMGEIQI
+163 TAVFDSMREIQN
-175 GMVEAADVSQQL
+175 GMVEAADGSQQL
-187 TNGASQLES
+187 TDGVSQLES

-230 DGVNQAATGSQ
+230 DGVNQAAIGSQ
-241 ILSSGL
+241 TLSSGL

-268 SQLIAGVGQLQSG
+268 SQLIAGVGQLQTG

-324 QLQVAINQLNDSLS
+324 QLQAAINQLNDSLS
-338 SIGGLAVDNSTLS
+338 SIGGLAVDTSTLS

-372 TASIEALQTTAT
+372 TASIAALQATAT
-384 YQNLPAD
+384 YQNLTAD

-398 ALQNSPSATATVA
+398 ALQNSPSTTVTAA
-411 QTILDQLSQLSQ
+411 QTILGQLSQLSQ
-423 TLSSL
+423 ALSSL
-428 QSLSGMATQISQ
+428 QSLSGMATQMSQ
-440 LQSAVGQINTAANQA
+440 LQSAVGQINTAANQV

-460 TAIENLSSGLNQV
+460 TAIGNLSNGLSQV
-473 NTALN
+473 NTALT

-483 GTQTLTS
+483 GTQALTS

-496 MQLSGGA
+496 TQLSSGA

-517 AQLAAGG
+517 AQLAEGG
-524 AQLAAGGVQ
+524 AQL
-533 LVANNSSVQSGGG
+533 VASNSSIQSGGS
-546 QLTSGLATLASNSS
+546 QLTAGLATLASNSS
-560 QLVSGSGQLALGSQ
+560 QLVSGSGQLASGSQ

-587 KTLTNSISSLRTG
+587 QTLTSGISSLRTG

-641 VKTNGVGMAPYMVL
+641 VKTNGVGMAPYMVSVAL

-686 LLNGIIASLAA
+686 LLNGTIASLAA

-743 SFASLIIL
+743 SFASLILL

-756 SSAGTYPNELSPR
+756 SSAGTYPIELSPR

-798 HQVWILSLFL
+798 HQVWMLSLFL
-808 VGFMGLGLLIYNQ
+808 VGFMGLGLMMYRPTE
-821 KDE
+821 D

>member
-1 MLQKVKNIF
+1 MSEKVKNF
-10 KKPMTLITILGIACV
+10 FTRPMTLITIIGIACV
-25 PALYNISFLTSMWD
+25 PALYNVSFLTSMWD

-45 QLPVAVVNQDQSAS
+45 QLPVAVVNQDQSAT

-88 KNAEKGLE
+88 KDAESGLE
-96 EGDYYMVITLPKDL
+96 EGDYYMVITLPEDL
-110 SEKASSLLTNQPE
+110 SEKASSLLTDQPE
-123 PITISYQTSKG
+123 HLTISYQTSKG

-144 SAMEKLKTSVSE
+144 SAMEKLKASVSE

-163 TAVFDSMGEIQI
+163 SAVFDSMGEIQS
-175 GMVEAADVSQQL
+175 GMVEAADGSQQL
-187 TNGASQLES
+187 TDGASQLET
-196 GSQTLSNGLTTLT
+196 GSQTLSSGLSTLSS
-209 TSGQALV
+209 SGQSLV

-230 DGVNQAATGSQ
+230 DGVNQAASGSQ
-241 ILSSGL
+241 TLSSGL

-281 ASQVEQLVTGANQLQ
+281 AGQVEQLVTGANQLQ

-338 SIGGLAVDNSTLS
+338 SIGGVAVNTTTLS

-372 TASIEALQTTAT
+372 TASIAALQATAT
-384 YQNLPAD
+384 YQSLTAD

-398 ALQNSPSATATVA
+398 ALQNSPSTTVAAA
-411 QTILDQLSQLSQ
+411 QTILGQLSQLSQ
-423 TLSSL
+423 ALSSL
-428 QSLSGMATQISQ
+428 QSLSGLGTQLGQ

-460 TAIENLSSGLNQV
+460 TAIKNLSSGLSQV

-483 GTQTLTS
+483 GTQALTS

-496 MQLSGGA
+496 TQLSSGA

-517 AQLAAGG
+517 AQLAEGG
-524 AQLAAGGVQ
+524 AQ
-533 LVANNSSVQSGGG
+533 LVANNSSIQSGGS
-546 QLTSGLATLASNSS
+546 QLTSGLATLAANSS
-560 QLVSGSGQLALGSQ
+560 QLVSGSGQLASGSQ

-587 KTLTNSISSLRTG
+587 QTLTSGISTLLVG

-615 SVVSV
+615 SVISV
-620 EDKNAQAVS
+620 EDENAQAVS

-641 VKTNGVGMAPYMVL
+641 VKTNGVGMAPYMVSVAL

-668 HIDNRSYK
+668 HIDNRTYK
-676 NRWDWAKGKL
+676 NRWDWAKGKF
-686 LLNGIIASLAA
+686 LLNGAIASLAA
-697 VILYG
+697 LILYG
-702 VLRLIGIEP
+702 VLLLIGVDP

-743 SFASLIIL
+743 SFASLILL

-756 SSAGTYPNELSPR
+756 SSAGTYPIELSPQ
-769 FFQVIQPYLPMTY
+769 FFKVIQPYLPMTY

-798 HQVWILSLFL
+798 HQVWMLSLFL
-808 VGFMGLGLLIYNQ
+808 AGFLGMGLLIYNQ
-821 KDE
+821 NNE